1 MDTNR
6 QCMALKAS
14 AGSGKTFALSV
25 RFLALLFKGANPSEI
40 LTLTFTKKAT
50 AEMKERILDYLKIL
64 QKENLESKEKSHK
77 ENILKELEEK
87 YHLDPS
93 LVQNSAQKIYQ
104 RFLNAEIRISTID
117 AFFQSILRKFC
128 WFVGL
133 SANFEVN
140 EDTEAHQQQLDERF
154 LSALN
159 SEQLEELSVF
169 ITQCLSHNSY
179 TSNSILKLLRSLRNK
194 LYLFDPNK
202 REPAFDEEGF
212 LEKPRNLNKQ
222 IQSTE
227 IASDSAKKAIKCD
240 DFRGFLNSSLTWLKK
255 KSEYNFF
262 KKLKNEIPTLESEC
276 EAIENDLKSYYEAR
290 ETALFKKFPKFIQLY
305 DKAISKI
312 QALDFDAIKDKVH
325 ALLSGYEEVPAEFF
339 YFRLDSKI
347 AHILIDEFQ
356 DTSLND
362 YKILA
367 PFIDEIKAGIGQ
379 AKWHRSVFFVGDV
392 KQSIYAFR
400 GGFSSLF
407 ESVSKDFYHDNLEF
421 NHRSSPLIIHYVNT
435 IFKKAYQNSS
445 TTYLEQKYPETSR
458 NKHATDGYVKVSL
471 VANERELLLEQI
483 SQEAKNLLEH
493 GKELLLEQI
502 LQEAKNLLEHGI
514 EPKDITILCATNKD
528 ALEIKNY
535 LQENLSEIRPSTE
548 SSAQLSQFVESKII
562 KNALEYALAEE
573 EYKPF
578 YKHSVLK
585 LAGYLH
591 DDAIALFG
599 FNPKKE
605 SVAGFV
611 WKVMELF
618 ELYTECAQICLELAL
633 GCEDADEFLEKLE
646 AKKIASFNSKGAQIM
661 TIHKSKGMQFPY
673 VIVCE
678 RLGKP
683 NNESD
688 KFLEEY
694 NGTELVCLYYRM
706 KNREVVDKDYARALE
721 KEKAAKDHEE
731 INAYYVAFTRAELG
745 LVVVAKDKDQKKDKK
760 KDKEESKNKGM
771 HEKLDLKPLEEGE
784 IAPVI
789 ASKKEPSNASVLIKP
804 HAYGEQVQEIE
815 EEPDSDYEKNND
827 QEAIN
832 FGIALHKGLEYQYAY
847 RIPKKSVL
855 EYLNYHYGFYGLDHQ
870 ALEESLELF
879 ENDAEIQALFKNLAL
894 KGEVAFL
901 SRGVV
906 SRIDVLLWDKGQN
919 LYVLDYKSSQNYQQS
934 HKAQVSHYAEFL
946 QTQAPHF
953 KIQAGI
959 IYAHKRLLE
968 KLWV

>member
-1 MDTNR
+1 MDTKR

-64 QKENLESKEKSHK
+64 QKENLEDEKEKEKSQ
-77 ENILKELEEK
+77 NILKELEEK
-87 YHLDPS
+87 YRLDPS
-93 LVQNSAQKIYQ
+93 FVQNSAPKIYQ

-140 EDTEAHQQQLDERF
+140 EDTKAHQQQFNESF
-154 LSALN
+154 LSVLN
-159 SEQLEELSVF
+159 GEQLEELSIF
-169 ITQCLSHNSY
+169 IAQCLSYDSY
-179 TSNSILKLLRSLRNK
+179 TSDSILERLRFLKNK
-194 LYLFDPNK
+194 LYLFDPDK
-202 REPAFDEEGF
+202 KELAFDEEGF
-212 LEKPRNLNKQ
+212 LEKLRSLNKQ
-222 IQSTE
+222 IQSIET
-227 IASDSAKKAIKCD
+227 ASNEAKKAIKCD

-255 KSEYNFF
+255 KGEYRDF
-262 KKLKNEIPTLESEC
+262 KKLKDEIPTLESEC
-276 EAIENDLKSYYEAR
+276 EEIENDLKRYYEAK
-290 ETALFKKFPKFIQLY
+290 ETAIFKKFPKFIQLY
-305 DKAISKI
+305 DNATSKI

-325 ALLSGYEEVPAEFF
+325 ALLKGYEEVPAEFF
-339 YFRLDSKI
+339 YFRLDSRI

-379 AKWHRSVFFVGDV
+379 AEWNRSVFFVGDV

-400 GGFSSLF
+400 GSFSSLF
-407 ESVSKDFYHDNLEF
+407 ESVSKDFYHDNLQF
-421 NHRSSPLIIHYVNT
+421 NHRSSPLIINYVNT
-435 IFKKAYQNSS
+435 IFKKAYQNSP
-445 TTYLEQKYPETSR
+445 TAYLEQKYPKASQ

-471 VANERELLLEQI
+471 VADER
-483 SQEAKNLLEH
+483 
-493 GKELLLEQI
+493 ELLLEQI
-502 LQEAKNLLEHGI
+502 LQEAKNLLEHRI
-514 EPKDITILCATNKD
+514 EPKDITILCTTNDD
-528 ALEIKNY
+528 ALGIKNY
-535 LQENLSEIRPSTE
+535 LQENLSAIRPSTE
-548 SSAQLSQFVESKII
+548 SSAKLSQFVESKII
-562 KNALEYALAEE
+562 KNALKYALAEE
-573 EYKPF
+573 PYKPF

-591 DDAIALFG
+591 DDAIALPG

-618 ELYTECAQICLELAL
+618 ELYGECAQICLELAV
-633 GCEDADEFLEKLE
+633 GCEDANEFLEKLE
-646 AKKIASFNSKGAQIM
+646 AKKIASFNAKGAQIM
-661 TIHKSKGMQFPY
+661 TIHASKGMQFPY

-683 NNESD
+683 RSNNSNQ
-688 KFLEEY
+688 FLEEY
-694 NGTELVCLYYRM
+694 NGAELLRLYYRM
-706 KNREVVDKDYARALE
+706 KNREVVDKDYARALD

-731 INAYYVAFTRAELG
+731 TNVYYVAFTRAELG
-745 LVVVAKDKDQKKDKK
+745 LIVVAKDKGQKKDQK
-760 KDKEESKNKGM
+760 ESKNKGM
-771 HEKLDLKPLEEGE
+771 REKLDLVPLEEGE

-789 ASKKEPSNASVLIKP
+789 SPQKEPLIASVVIKP
-804 HAYGEQVQEIE
+804 HAYGDQVREIE

-847 RIPKKSVL
+847 NIPKKSVL
-855 EYLNYHYGFYGLDHQ
+855 EYLNYHHGFYGLDHQ

-879 ENDAEIQALFKNLAL
+879 ENDVEIQALFKNLAL
-894 KGEVAFL
+894 KGEAAFL
-901 SRGVV
+901 FEGVV

-934 HKAQVSHYAEFL
+934 HKVQVSHYAAFL

>member
-1 MDTNR
+1 MDTKR

-64 QKENLESKEKSHK
+64 QKENLESEKEKSQ
-77 ENILKELEEK
+77 NILKELEEK

-93 LVQNSAQKIYQ
+93 LVRNSAQKIYQ
-104 RFLNAEIRISTID
+104 RFLNAEVRISTID

-140 EDTEAHQQQLDERF
+140 EDTEAHQRQLNESF

-159 SEQLEELSVF
+159 SEQLEELSAF
-169 ITQCLSHNSY
+169 IVQCLSYESY
-179 TSNSILKLLRSLRNK
+179 TSDSILERLRFLKNK

-202 REPAFDEEGF
+202 KEPAFDEKGF
-212 LEKPRNLNKQ
+212 LEKLRSLNNQ
-222 IQSTE
+222 IQSIE
-227 IASDSAKKAIKCD
+227 IASDRAKTAIKCD
-240 DFRGFLNSSLTWLKK
+240 DFRGFLNSSLTWLEK
-255 KSEYNFF
+255 KSEYQSF
-262 KKLKNEIPTLESEC
+262 KKLKSEIPTLESEC
-276 EAIENDLKSYYEAR
+276 EEIENDLKRYYEAK
-290 ETALFKKFPKFIQLY
+290 ETAIFKKFPKFIQLY
-305 DKAISKI
+305 DNATSKI

-325 ALLSGYEEVPAEFF
+325 VLLNGYEEMPAEFF

-400 GGFSSLF
+400 GSFSSLF
-407 ESVSKDFYHDNLEF
+407 ESVSKDFYHDNLQF
-421 NHRSSPLIIHYVNT
+421 NHRSAPLIINYVNT
-435 IFKKAYQNSS
+435 IFKKAYQNSP
-445 TTYLEQKYPETSR
+445 TAYLEQKYPKASN
-458 NKHATDGYVKVSL
+458 NKHVTEGYVKVSL
-471 VANERELLLEQI
+471 VADDRELLLNQV
-483 SQEAKNLLEH
+483 
-493 GKELLLEQI
+493 
-502 LQEAKNLLEHGI
+502 LQEAKNLLDHRI
-514 EPKDITILCATNKD
+514 DPKDITILCATNKD

-535 LQENLSEIRPSTE
+535 LQEYLSAIRPSTE
-548 SSAQLSQFVESKII
+548 SSAKLSQLVESKII

-573 EYKPF
+573 PYKPF

-591 DDAIALFG
+591 DDVIALPG

-605 SVAGFV
+605 SVASFV
-611 WKVMELF
+611 WKIMEQFKLC
-618 ELYTECAQICLELAL
+618 EEPAQSCLELAV
-633 GCEDADEFLEKLE
+633 GCEDADGFLEKLE
-646 AKKIASFNSKGAQIM
+646 AKEIASFNPKGAQIM

-678 RLGKP
+678 RLGNP
-683 NNESD
+683 NSSHANQL
-688 KFLEEY
+688 LEEY
-694 NGTELVCLYYRM
+694 DGTELARLYYRM
-706 KNREVVDKDYARALE
+706 KNREVVDKDYARALD
-721 KEKAAKDHEE
+721 KEEAAKDHEE
-731 INAYYVAFTRAELG
+731 INVYYVAFTRAELG
-745 LVVVAKDKDQKKDKK
+745 LIVVAKDKKESKK
-760 KDKEESKNKGM
+760 ESKNKKM
-771 HEKLDLKPLEEGE
+771 HEQLELAPLEEGE
-784 IAPVI
+784 IMPVI
-789 ASKKEPSNASVLIKP
+789 SPQKEPLMTSVVIKP

-847 RIPKKSVL
+847 NIPKQSVL
-855 EYLNYHYGFYGLDHQ
+855 EYLNYHYGFYGLDYQ

-879 ENDAEIQALFKNLAL
+879 ENDAGIQALFKNHAL
-894 KGEVAFL
+894 KGEAAFL
-901 SRGVV
+901 FQGVV
-906 SRIDVLLWDKGQN
+906 SRIDVLLWDRGQN

-946 QTQAPHF
+946 RTQAPHF

>member
-1 MDTNR
+1 MDTKR

-64 QKENLESKEKSHK
+64 QKENLEDEKEREKSQ
-77 ENILKELEEK
+77 NILKELEEK
-87 YHLDPS
+87 YRLNPS
-93 LVQNSAQKIYQ
+93 FVQNRAQEIYQ

-140 EDTEAHQQQLDERF
+140 EDTKAHQQQLNESF
-154 LSALN
+154 LSALDN
-159 SEQLEELSVF
+159 KQLEELSVF
-169 ITQCLSHNSY
+169 IAQCLSYDSY
-179 TSNSILKLLRSLRNK
+179 TSDSILERLRFLKNK

-202 REPAFDEEGF
+202 KDPVFDEKDF
-212 LEKPRNLNKQ
+212 LEKLRSLNQQ
-222 IQSTE
+222 IQNIET
-227 IASDSAKKAIKCD
+227 ASNEAKKAIKCD
-240 DFRGFLNSSLTWLKK
+240 DFRRFLNSSLTWLEK
-255 KSEYNFF
+255 KSEYRYF
-262 KKLKNEIPTLESEC
+262 KKFKDEIPTLESEC
-276 EAIENDLKSYYEAR
+276 EEIENDLKRYYEAR
-290 ETALFKKFPKFIQLY
+290 ESALFKKFPKFIQLY
-305 DKAISKI
+305 DKATSKI

-325 ALLSGYEEVPAEFF
+325 ALLNGYEEMPAEFF

-347 AHILIDEFQ
+347 VHILIDEFQ

-392 KQSIYAFR
+392 KQSIYGFR
-400 GGFSSLF
+400 GSFSSLF

-421 NHRSSPLIIHYVNT
+421 NHRSSPLIINYVNT
-435 IFKKAYQNSS
+435 IFKKAYQNSP
-445 TTYLEQKYPETSR
+445 TAYLEQKYPKASS
-458 NKHATDGYVKVSL
+458 NNHARDGYVKVSL
-471 VANERELLLEQI
+471 VADER
-483 SQEAKNLLEH
+483 
-493 GKELLLEQI
+493 ELLLEQI
-502 LQEAKNLLEHGI
+502 LQEAKNLLEHRI
-514 EPKDITILCATNKD
+514 EPKDITILCTRNED

-535 LQENLSEIRPSTE
+535 LQENLSEICPSTE
-548 SSAQLSQFVESKII
+548 SSAKLSQFVESKII

-573 EYKPF
+573 PYKPF

-591 DDAIALFG
+591 DDVIALVG

-618 ELYTECAQICLELAL
+618 ELYTECAQICLELAV
-633 GCEDADEFLEKLE
+633 GCEDANEFLEKLE
-646 AKKIASFNSKGAQIM
+646 AKEIASFKAEGAQIM

-683 NNESD
+683 KTNNSNQ
-688 KFLEEY
+688 FLEEY
-694 NGTELVCLYYRM
+694 SGTELTRLYYRM
-706 KNREVVDKDYARALE
+706 KNREVVDKDYARALDRE
-721 KEKAAKDHEE
+721 EAAKDHEE
-731 INAYYVAFTRAELG
+731 TNVYYVAFTRAELG
-745 LVVVAKDKDQKKDKK
+745 LIVVAKDK
-760 KDKEESKNKGM
+760 KGM
-771 HEKLDLKPLEEGE
+771 REKLDLAPLEEGE

-789 ASKKEPSNASVLIKP
+789 SSQKEPLIKSVVIKP

-815 EEPDSDYEKNND
+815 EEPSDYEKNND
-827 QEAIN
+827 QEAIH

-855 EYLNYHYGFYGLDHQ
+855 EYLNYHHGFYGLDYQ

-879 ENDAEIQALFKNLAL
+879 ENDAKIQALFKNLAL
-894 KGEVAFL
+894 RGEVAFL
-901 SRGVV
+901 FEGVV

-934 HKAQVSHYAEFL
+934 HKAQVSHYAAFL

>member
-1 MDTNR
+1 MDTKR

-64 QKENLESKEKSHK
+64 QQENLENEKEKEKSQ
-77 ENILKELEEK
+77 NILKELEEK

-93 LVQNSAQKIYQ
+93 LVRNSAPKIYQ

-133 SANFEVN
+133 SASFEVN
-140 EDTEAHQQQLDERF
+140 EDTKAHQQQLNESF

-159 SEQLEELSVF
+159 GGQLEELSVF
-169 ITQCLSHNSY
+169 ITQYLSYDNY
-179 TSNSILKLLRSLRNK
+179 TSDSILERLRFLKNK
-194 LYLFDPNK
+194 LYLFDSNEK
-202 REPAFDEEGF
+202 EPAFDEEGF
-212 LEKPRNLNKQ
+212 LEKLRSLNQQ
-222 IQSTE
+222 IQSIET
-227 IASDSAKKAIKCD
+227 ASDRAKIAIKCD
-240 DFRGFLNSSLTWLKK
+240 DFRGFLNSSLTWLEK
-255 KSEYNFF
+255 KSEYIYF

-276 EAIENDLKSYYEAR
+276 EEIENDLRRYYEAK
-290 ETALFKKFPKFIQLY
+290 EIALFKKFPKFIQLY
-305 DKAISKI
+305 DKATSKI

-325 ALLSGYEEVPAEFF
+325 ALLKGYEEVPAEFF
-339 YFRLDSKI
+339 YFRLDSRI

-379 AKWHRSVFFVGDV
+379 AKWNRSVFFVGDA

-400 GGFSSLF
+400 GSFSSLF
-407 ESVSKDFYHDNLEF
+407 ESVSKDFYHDNLQF
-421 NHRSSPLIIHYVNT
+421 NHRSSPLIINYVNT
-435 IFKKAYQNSS
+435 IFKKAYQNSP
-445 TTYLEQKYPETSR
+445 TAYLDQKYPKASQ

-483 SQEAKNLLEH
+483 
-493 GKELLLEQI
+493 
-502 LQEAKNLLEHGI
+502 LQEAKNLLEHRI

-535 LQENLSEIRPSTE
+535 LQENLSAIRPSTE
-548 SSAQLSQFVESKII
+548 SSANLSQFVESKII
-562 KNALEYALAEE
+562 KNALKYALAEE
-573 EYKPF
+573 PYKPF

-591 DDAIALFG
+591 DDAIALAG

-605 SVAGFV
+605 SVADFV

-618 ELYTECAQICLELAL
+618 ELYGEHAQICLELAV
-633 GCEDADEFLEKLE
+633 GCEDADGFLEKLE
-646 AKKIASFNSKGAQIM
+646 AKKIASFNAKGAQIM
-661 TIHKSKGMQFPY
+661 TIHGSKGMQFPY

-683 NNESD
+683 RSNNSNQ
-688 KFLEEY
+688 FLEEY
-694 NGTELVCLYYRM
+694 DGAELLRLYYRM
-706 KNREVVDKDYARALE
+706 KNREVVDKDYARALD
-721 KEKAAKDHEE
+721 KEKAAKENEE
-731 INAYYVAFTRAELG
+731 TNVYYVAFTRAELG
-745 LVVVAKDKDQKKDKK
+745 LIVVAKDKGQKKDQ
-760 KDKEESKNKGM
+760 KESESKGM
-771 HEKLDLKPLEEGE
+771 REKLDLAPLEEGK

-789 ASKKEPSNASVLIKP
+789 SSQKEPLIASVVIKP

-847 RIPKKSVL
+847 NIPKKSVL
-855 EYLNYHYGFYGLDHQ
+855 EYLNYHHGFYGLDYQ

-879 ENDAEIQALFKNLAL
+879 ENDTEIQTLFKNYFLR
-894 KGEVAFL
+894 GEAAFL
-901 SRGVV
+901 FEGVV
-906 SRIDVLLWDKGQN
+906 SRIDVLLWDRGQN

-946 QTQAPHF
+946 KTQAPHF

>member
-1 MDTNR
+1 MDTKR

-64 QKENLESKEKSHK
+64 QKENLEDEKEKEKSQ
-77 ENILKELEEK
+77 NILKELEEK
-87 YHLDPS
+87 YRLNPS

-140 EDTEAHQQQLDERF
+140 EDTKAYQQQLNESF

-159 SEQLEELSVF
+159 NKQLEELSVF
-169 ITQCLSHNSY
+169 IAQCLSYDSY
-179 TSNSILKLLRSLRNK
+179 TSDSILEWLRFLKNK

-202 REPAFDEEGF
+202 KEPAFNEEGF
-212 LEKPRNLNKQ
+212 LEKLRSLNQQ
-222 IQSTE
+222 IQSVET
-227 IASDSAKKAIKCD
+227 ASNEAKKAIKCD
-240 DFRGFLNSSLTWLKK
+240 DFRGFLNSSLTWLEK
-255 KSEYNFF
+255 KSEYRYF
-262 KKLKNEIPTLESEC
+262 KKFKDEIPTLESEC
-276 EAIENDLKSYYEAR
+276 EEIENDLKRYYEAR
-290 ETALFKKFPKFIQLY
+290 ESALFKKFPKFIQLY
-305 DKAISKI
+305 DKATSKI

-325 ALLSGYEEVPAEFF
+325 ALLNGYEEMPAEFF

-347 AHILIDEFQ
+347 VHILIDEFQ

-392 KQSIYAFR
+392 KQSIYGFR
-400 GGFSSLF
+400 GSFSSLF

-421 NHRSSPLIIHYVNT
+421 NHRSSPLIINYVNT
-435 IFKKAYQNSS
+435 IFKKAYQNSP
-445 TTYLEQKYPETSR
+445 TAYWEQKYPKASS
-458 NKHATDGYVKVSL
+458 NKHARDGYVKVSL
-471 VANERELLLEQI
+471 VADGR
-483 SQEAKNLLEH
+483 
-493 GKELLLEQI
+493 ELLLEQI
-502 LQEAKNLLEHGI
+502 LQEAKNLLEHRI
-514 EPKDITILCATNKD
+514 DPKDITLLCATNDD

-535 LQENLSEIRPSTE
+535 LQKNLSAIRPSTE
-548 SSAQLSQFVESKII
+548 SSAKLSQFVESKII

-573 EYKPF
+573 PYKPF

-591 DDAIALFG
+591 DDAIALAG

-618 ELYTECAQICLELAL
+618 ELYGECAQICLELAV
-633 GCEDADEFLEKLE
+633 GCEDANEFLEKLE
-646 AKKIASFNSKGAQIM
+646 AKEIASFKAEGAQVM

-683 NNESD
+683 KTNNSNQ
-688 KFLEEY
+688 FLEEY
-694 NGTELVCLYYRM
+694 SGTELMRLYYRM
-706 KNREVVDKDYARALE
+706 KNREVVDKDYARVLN
-721 KEKAAKDHEE
+721 KEEAAKNHEE
-731 INAYYVAFTRAELG
+731 TNVYYVAFTRAELG
-745 LVVVAKDKDQKKDKK
+745 LIVVAKDK
-760 KDKEESKNKGM
+760 KGM
-771 HEKLDLKPLEEGE
+771 REKLDLLPLEEGI

-789 ASKKEPSNASVLIKP
+789 SSQKEPLIKSVVIKP

-815 EEPDSDYEKNND
+815 EEPSDYEKNND

-847 RIPKKSVL
+847 NIPKKSVL
-855 EYLNYHYGFYGLDHQ
+855 EYLNYHHGFYGLDYQ

-879 ENDAEIQALFKNLAL
+879 ENDAKIQDLFKNLAL

-901 SRGVV
+901 FEGVV

-934 HKAQVSHYAEFL
+934 HKAQVSHYAAFL

>member
-1 MDTNR
+1 MDTKR

-64 QKENLESKEKSHK
+64 QKENLESEKEKSQ
-77 ENILKELEEK
+77 NILKELEEK
-87 YHLDPS
+87 YRLNPS
-93 LVQNSAQKIYQ
+93 LVRNSAQKIYQ

-140 EDTEAHQQQLDERF
+140 EDTKAHQQQLNASF
-154 LSALN
+154 LSTLN
-159 SEQLEELSVF
+159 NKQLEELSVF
-169 ITQCLSHNSY
+169 ITQCLSHDNY
-179 TSNSILKLLRSLRNK
+179 TSDSILERLRFLKNK

-202 REPAFDEEGF
+202 KEPAFDEEGF
-212 LEKPRNLNKQ
+212 LEKLRSLNKQ
-222 IQSTE
+222 IQSIE
-227 IASDSAKKAIKCD
+227 IASDRAKTAIKCD
-240 DFRGFLNSSLTWLKK
+240 SFRGFLNSSLTWLEK
-255 KSEYNFF
+255 KSEYIYF
-262 KKLKNEIPTLESEC
+262 KKLKDEIPTLESEC
-276 EAIENDLKSYYEAR
+276 EEIENDLKRYYEAR
-290 ETALFKKFPKFIQLY
+290 ESALFKKFPKFIQLY
-305 DKAISKI
+305 DKATSKI
-312 QALDFDAIKDKVH
+312 QALDFDAVKDKVH
-325 ALLSGYEEVPAEFF
+325 ALLNGYEEMPAEFF

-392 KQSIYAFR
+392 KQSIYGFR
-400 GGFSSLF
+400 GSFSSLF
-407 ESVSKDFYHDNLEF
+407 ESVSKDFYHDSLQF
-421 NHRSSPLIIHYVNT
+421 NHRSSPLIINYVNT
-435 IFKKAYQNSS
+435 IFKKAYQNSP
-445 TTYLEQKYPETSR
+445 TAYLEQKYPKASS
-458 NKHATDGYVKVSL
+458 NKHARDGYVKVSL
-471 VANERELLLEQI
+471 VADGRELLL
-483 SQEAKNLLEH
+483 K
-493 GKELLLEQI
+493 QI
-502 LQEAKNLLEHGI
+502 LQEAKNLLEHRI
-514 EPKDITILCATNKD
+514 EPKDITILCATNDD

-535 LQENLSEIRPSTE
+535 LQENLSAIRPSTE
-548 SSAQLSQFVESKII
+548 SSAKLSQFVESKII

-573 EYKPF
+573 PYKSF

-591 DDAIALFG
+591 DDAIALAG

-618 ELYTECAQICLELAL
+618 ELYGECAQICLELAV
-633 GCEDADEFLEKLE
+633 GCEDANEFLEKLE
-646 AKKIASFNSKGAQIM
+646 AKEIASFNAKGAQIM

-683 NNESD
+683 KSNNSNQ
-688 KFLEEY
+688 FLEEY
-694 NGTELVCLYYRM
+694 DGTELLRLYYRM
-706 KNREVVDKDYARALE
+706 KNREVVDKDYARALD
-721 KEKAAKDHEE
+721 KEEAAKDHEE
-731 INAYYVAFTRAELG
+731 TNVYYVAFTRAELG
-745 LVVVAKDKDQKKDKK
+745 LIVVAKDKDQKKDRK
-760 KDKEESKNKGM
+760 ESKNKGM
-771 HEKLDLKPLEEGE
+771 REKLDLLPLEEGE

-789 ASKKEPSNASVLIKP
+789 SSQKEPSIPSVLIKS

-815 EEPDSDYEKNND
+815 EEPSDYEKNND

-847 RIPKKSVL
+847 NIPKKSVL
-855 EYLNYHYGFYGLDHQ
+855 EYLNYHHGFYGLDYQ

-879 ENDAEIQALFKNLAL
+879 ENDAKIQALFKNLAL
-894 KGEVAFL
+894 RGEVAFL
-901 SRGVV
+901 FEGVV

-934 HKAQVSHYAEFL
+934 HKAQVSHYAAFL

>member
-1 MDTNR
+1 MDTKR

-25 RFLALLFKGANPSEI
+25 RFLALLFNGANPSEI

-64 QKENLESKEKSHK
+64 QKENLEDEKEKEKSQ
-77 ENILKELEEK
+77 NILKELEEK
-87 YHLDPS
+87 YRLDPS
-93 LVQNSAQKIYQ
+93 FVQNSAQKIYQ

-140 EDTEAHQQQLDERF
+140 EDTKAHQQQLNASF

-159 SEQLEELSVF
+159 NEQLEELSVF
-169 ITQCLSHNSY
+169 ITQCLSHDNY
-179 TSNSILKLLRSLRNK
+179 TSDSILERLRFLKNK

-202 REPAFDEEGF
+202 KEPVFDEEGF
-212 LEKPRNLNKQ
+212 LEKLRSLNQQ

-227 IASDSAKKAIKCD
+227 TASDTAKTAIKCD
-240 DFRGFLNSSLTWLKK
+240 DFRGFLNSSLTWLEK
-255 KSEYNFF
+255 KSEYRYF
-262 KKLKNEIPTLESEC
+262 KKFKDEIPTLESEC
-276 EAIENDLKSYYEAR
+276 EEIENDLKRYYEAK
-290 ETALFKKFPKFIQLY
+290 ESALFKKFPKFIQLY
-305 DKAISKI
+305 DKATSKI

-325 ALLSGYEEVPAEFF
+325 VLLNSYEEMPAEFF
-339 YFRLDSKI
+339 YFRLDSRI

-392 KQSIYAFR
+392 KQSIYGFR
-400 GGFSSLF
+400 GSFSSLF

-421 NHRSSPLIIHYVNT
+421 NHRSSPLIINYVNT
-435 IFKKAYQNSS
+435 IFKKAYQNSP
-445 TTYLEQKYPETSR
+445 TAYLEQKYPKASS
-458 NKHATDGYVKVSL
+458 NKHVKDGYVKVSL
-471 VANERELLLEQI
+471 VADE
-483 SQEAKNLLEH
+483 
-493 GKELLLEQI
+493 KELLLEQI
-502 LQEAKNLLEHGI
+502 LKEAKNLLEHGI
-514 EPKDITILCATNKD
+514 DPKDITILCATNDD
-528 ALEIKNY
+528 ALKIKNY
-535 LQENLSEIRPSTE
+535 LQENLSTIHPSTE
-548 SSAQLSQFVESKII
+548 SSAKLSQFVESKII

-573 EYKPF
+573 PYKPF

-591 DDAIALFG
+591 DDAIALAG

-605 SVAGFV
+605 SVADFV

-618 ELYTECAQICLELAL
+618 ELYGECAQICLELAV
-633 GCEDADEFLEKLE
+633 GCEDANEFLEKLE
-646 AKKIASFNSKGAQIM
+646 AKEIASFNAKGAQIM

-683 NNESD
+683 KTNNSNQ
-688 KFLEEY
+688 FLEEY
-694 NGTELVCLYYRM
+694 SGTELVRLYYRM
-706 KNREVVDKDYARALE
+706 KNREVVDKDYARALD
-721 KEKAAKDHEE
+721 KEEAAKEHEE
-731 INAYYVAFTRAELG
+731 TNVYYVAFTRAELG
-745 LVVVAKDKDQKKDKK
+745 LIVVAKDK
-760 KDKEESKNKGM
+760 KGM
-771 HEKLDLKPLEEGE
+771 REKLDLFPLEEGE

-789 ASKKEPSNASVLIKP
+789 SSQKEPSIPSVLIKP

-815 EEPDSDYEKNND
+815 EEPSDYEKNND

-847 RIPKKSVL
+847 NIPKKSVL
-855 EYLNYHYGFYGLDHQ
+855 EYLNYHHGFYDLDYQ

-879 ENDAEIQALFKNLAL
+879 ENDAKIQALFKNLAL
-894 KGEVAFL
+894 RGEVAFL
-901 SRGVV
+901 FEGVV

-934 HKAQVSHYAEFL
+934 HKAQVSHYAAFL

>member
-1 MDTNR
+1 MDTKR

-64 QKENLESKEKSHK
+64 QKENLESGKEKSQ
-77 ENILKELEEK
+77 NILKELEEK

-93 LVQNSAQKIYQ
+93 LVRNSAQKIYQ
-104 RFLNAEIRISTID
+104 RFLNTEIRISTID

-140 EDTEAHQQQLDERF
+140 EDTKAYQTCLNEGF

-159 SEQLEELSVF
+159 NEQLEELSAF
-169 ITQCLSHNSY
+169 IVQCLSYESY
-179 TSNSILKLLRSLRNK
+179 TSDSILKRLRFLKNK

-202 REPAFDEEGF
+202 KEPAFDEEGF
-212 LEKPRNLNKQ
+212 LEKLRSLNEQ
-222 IQSTE
+222 IQSIET
-227 IASDSAKKAIKCD
+227 ASNEAKKAIKCD
-240 DFRGFLNSSLTWLKK
+240 SFRGFLNSSLTWLEK
-255 KSEYNFF
+255 KSEYQFF
-262 KKLKNEIPTLESEC
+262 KKLKSEIPTLESEC
-276 EAIENDLKSYYEAR
+276 EEIENDLKRYYEAK
-290 ETALFKKFPKFIQLY
+290 ETAIFKKFPKFIQLY
-305 DKAISKI
+305 DNATSKI

-325 ALLSGYEEVPAEFF
+325 VLLNGYEEMPAEFF

-400 GGFSSLF
+400 GSFSSLF

-421 NHRSSPLIIHYVNT
+421 NHRSAPLIINYVNT
-435 IFKKAYQNSS
+435 IFKKAYQNSP
-445 TTYLEQKYPETSR
+445 TAYLEQKYPKTSQ
-458 NKHATDGYVKVSL
+458 NKHVTEGYVKVSL
-471 VANERELLLEQI
+471 VADDRELLLNQV
-483 SQEAKNLLEH
+483 
-493 GKELLLEQI
+493 
-502 LQEAKNLLEHGI
+502 LQEAKNLLDHRI
-514 EPKDITILCATNKD
+514 DPKDITILCTTNKD

-535 LQENLSEIRPSTE
+535 LQERLSAIRPSTE
-548 SSAQLSQFVESKII
+548 SSARLSQLVESKII

-573 EYKPF
+573 PYKPF

-591 DDAIALFG
+591 DDVIALLG

-605 SVAGFV
+605 SVASFV
-611 WKVMELF
+611 WKIMEQF
-618 ELYTECAQICLELAL
+618 KLYGEPAQSCLELAI
-633 GCEDADEFLEKLE
+633 GCEDANEFLEKLE
-646 AKKIASFNSKGAQIM
+646 AKEIASFNPKGAQIM
-661 TIHKSKGMQFPY
+661 TIHGSKGMQFPY

-683 NNESD
+683 NSSHANQL
-688 KFLEEY
+688 LEEY
-694 NGTELVCLYYRM
+694 NGTELVRLYYRM
-706 KNREVVDKDYARALE
+706 KNREVVDKDYARALD
-721 KEKAAKDHEE
+721 KEEAAKDHEE
-731 INAYYVAFTRAELG
+731 INVYYVAFTRAELG
-745 LVVVAKDKDQKKDKK
+745 LIVVAKDKKESKK
-760 KDKEESKNKGM
+760 ESKNKKM
-771 HEKLDLKPLEEGE
+771 REQLDLAPLEEGE
-784 IAPVI
+784 IMPVI
-789 ASKKEPSNASVLIKP
+789 SPQKEPLIASVVIKP

-847 RIPKKSVL
+847 NIPKQSVL
-855 EYLNYHYGFYGLDHQ
+855 EYLNYHHGFYGLDYQ

-879 ENDAEIQALFKNLAL
+879 ENDAEIQALFKNHAL
-894 KGEVAFL
+894 KGEAAFL
-901 SRGVV
+901 FQGVV
-906 SRIDVLLWDKGQN
+906 SRIDVLLWDRGQN

-946 QTQAPHF
+946 RTQAPHF
-953 KIQAGI
+953 KIQVGI

>member
-1 MDTNR
+1 MDTKR

-64 QKENLESKEKSHK
+64 QKENLEDEKEKEKSQ
-77 ENILKELEEK
+77 NILKELEEK
-87 YHLDPS
+87 YRLNPD
-93 LVQNSAQKIYQ
+93 LVRNSAPKIYQ

-140 EDTEAHQQQLDERF
+140 EDTKVHQQQLNESF

-159 SEQLEELSVF
+159 GGQLEELSVF
-169 ITQCLSHNSY
+169 IAQCLSYDSY
-179 TSNSILKLLRSLRNK
+179 TSDSILERLRFLKNK
-194 LYLFDPNK
+194 LYLFDSNK
-202 REPAFDEEGF
+202 KELAFDEEGF
-212 LEKPRNLNKQ
+212 LEKLRSLNQQ
-222 IQSTE
+222 IQSIET
-227 IASDSAKKAIKCD
+227 ASDKAKTAIKCD
-240 DFRGFLNSSLTWLKK
+240 DFRGFLNSSLTWLEK
-255 KSEYNFF
+255 KSEYRDF

-276 EAIENDLKSYYEAR
+276 EEIENDLKRYYEAK
-290 ETALFKKFPKFIQLY
+290 ETAIFKKFPKFIQLY
-305 DKAISKI
+305 DNATSKI

-325 ALLSGYEEVPAEFF
+325 ALLNGYEEVPAEFF
-339 YFRLDSKI
+339 YFRLDSRI

-379 AKWHRSVFFVGDV
+379 AKWNRSVFFVGDV

-400 GGFSSLF
+400 GSFSSLF
-407 ESVSKDFYHDNLEF
+407 ESVSKDFYHDNLQF
-421 NHRSSPLIIHYVNT
+421 NHRSSPLIINYVNT
-435 IFKKAYQNSS
+435 IFKKAYQNSP
-445 TTYLEQKYPETSR
+445 TAYLDQKYPKTSQ

-471 VANERELLLEQI
+471 VADER
-483 SQEAKNLLEH
+483 
-493 GKELLLEQI
+493 GLLLEQI
-502 LQEAKNLLEHGI
+502 LQEAKNLLEHRI
-514 EPKDITILCATNKD
+514 EPKDITILCTTNDD

-535 LQENLSEIRPSTE
+535 LQENLSAIRPSTE
-548 SSAQLSQFVESKII
+548 SSANLSQFVESKII
-562 KNALEYALAEE
+562 KNALKYALAEE
-573 EYKPF
+573 PYKPF

-591 DDAIALFG
+591 DDAIALPG

-618 ELYTECAQICLELAL
+618 ELYGERAQICLELAV
-633 GCEDADEFLEKLE
+633 GCEDADGFLEKLE
-646 AKKIASFNSKGAQIM
+646 AKKIASFNLKGTQIM

-683 NNESD
+683 RSNNSNQ
-688 KFLEEY
+688 FLEEY
-694 NGTELVCLYYRM
+694 NGAELLRLYYRM
-706 KNREVVDKDYARALE
+706 KNREVVDKDYARALD
-721 KEKAAKDHEE
+721 KEEAAKDHEE
-731 INAYYVAFTRAELG
+731 TNVYYVAFTRAELG
-745 LVVVAKDKDQKKDKK
+745 LIVVAKDKDKKESKK
-760 KDKEESKNKGM
+760 ESKNKTM
-771 HEKLDLKPLEEGE
+771 REKLDLAPLEEGE
-784 IAPVI
+784 ITPVI
-789 ASKKEPSNASVLIKP
+789 SPQKEPLITSALIKP

-847 RIPKKSVL
+847 NIPKKSVL
-855 EYLNYHYGFYGLDHQ
+855 EYLNYHHGFYGLDHQ

-879 ENDAEIQALFKNLAL
+879 ENDIEIQALFKNLAL
-894 KGEVAFL
+894 KGEAAFL
-901 SRGVV
+901 FEGVV

-934 HKAQVSHYAEFL
+934 HKAQVSHYAAFL

>member
-1 MDTNR
+1 MDTKR

-64 QKENLESKEKSHK
+64 QKENLEDEKEKEKSQ
-77 ENILKELEEK
+77 NILKELEEK
-87 YHLDPS
+87 YRLDPS
-93 LVQNSAQKIYQ
+93 FVQNSAQKIYQ

-117 AFFQSILRKFC
+117 AFFQSILKKFC

-140 EDTEAHQQQLDERF
+140 EDTKAHQQRLNASF
-154 LSALN
+154 LSALDN
-159 SEQLEELSVF
+159 KQLEELSVF
-169 ITQCLSHNSY
+169 ITQCLSYDSY
-179 TSNSILKLLRSLRNK
+179 TSDSVLERLRFLKNK

-202 REPAFDEEGF
+202 KDPAFDEERF
-212 LEKPRNLNKQ
+212 LEKLRSLNQQ
-222 IQSTE
+222 IQNIET
-227 IASDSAKKAIKCD
+227 ASNEAKKAIKCD
-240 DFRGFLNSSLTWLKK
+240 DFRGFLNSSLTWLEK
-255 KSEYNFF
+255 KSEYRYF
-262 KKLKNEIPTLESEC
+262 KKFKDEIPTLESEC
-276 EAIENDLKSYYEAR
+276 EEIENDLKRYYEAR
-290 ETALFKKFPKFIQLY
+290 ESALFKKFPKFIQLY
-305 DKAISKI
+305 DKATSKI

-325 ALLSGYEEVPAEFF
+325 ALLNGYEEMPAEFF

-392 KQSIYAFR
+392 KQSIYGFR
-400 GGFSSLF
+400 GSFSSLF

-421 NHRSSPLIIHYVNT
+421 NHRSSPLIINYVNT
-435 IFKKAYQNSS
+435 IFKKAYQNSP
-445 TTYLEQKYPETSR
+445 TAYLEQKYPKASS
-458 NKHATDGYVKVSL
+458 NKHAKDGYVKVSL
-471 VANERELLLEQI
+471 VADERELLL
-483 SQEAKNLLEH
+483 K
-493 GKELLLEQI
+493 QI
-502 LQEAKNLLEHGI
+502 LQEAKNLLEHHI
-514 EPKDITILCATNKD
+514 EPKDITLLCATNDD

-535 LQENLSEIRPSTE
+535 LQERLSAIRPSTE
-548 SSAQLSQFVESKII
+548 SSAKLSQFVESKII
-562 KNALEYALAEE
+562 KNALKYALAEE
-573 EYKPF
+573 PYKPF

-591 DDAIALFG
+591 DDAIALPS

-611 WKVMELF
+611 WKVMEWF
-618 ELYTECAQICLELAL
+618 ELYGECAQICLELAV
-633 GCEDADEFLEKLE
+633 GCEDADGFLEKLE
-646 AKKIASFNSKGAQIM
+646 AKKIASFNAKGAQIM
-661 TIHKSKGMQFPY
+661 TIHASKGMQFPY

-683 NNESD
+683 KSNNSNQ
-688 KFLEEY
+688 FLEEY
-694 NGTELVCLYYRM
+694 NGTELLRLYYRM
-706 KNREVVDKDYARALE
+706 KNREVVDKDYARALDE
-721 KEKAAKDHEE
+721 EEAAKDLEE
-731 INAYYVAFTRAELG
+731 TNVYYVAFTRAELG
-745 LVVVAKDKDQKKDKK
+745 LIVVAKDKDQKKDKK
-760 KDKEESKNKGM
+760 ESKNKGM
-771 HEKLDLKPLEEGE
+771 REKLDLAPLEEGE

-789 ASKKEPSNASVLIKP
+789 SSQKEPSSASVLIKP

-815 EEPDSDYEKNND
+815 EEPSDYEKNND

-847 RIPKKSVL
+847 NIPKKSVL
-855 EYLNYHYGFYGLDHQ
+855 EYLNYHHGFYGLDYQ

-879 ENDAEIQALFKNLAL
+879 ENDAEIQALFKNLAIR
-894 KGEVAFL
+894 GEVAFL
-901 SRGVV
+901 FEGVV
-906 SRIDVLLWDKGQN
+906 SRMDVLLWDKGQN

-934 HKAQVSHYAEFL
+934 HKAQVSHYAAFL

>member
-1 MDTNR
+1 MDTKR

-64 QKENLESKEKSHK
+64 QKENLEDEKEKEKSQ
-77 ENILKELEEK
+77 NILKELEEK
-87 YHLDPS
+87 YRLNPD
-93 LVQNSAQKIYQ
+93 LVRNSAPKIYH

-140 EDTEAHQQQLDERF
+140 EDTKAHQQQLNESF

-159 SEQLEELSVF
+159 GEQLEELSVF
-169 ITQCLSHNSY
+169 IAQCLSHNSY
-179 TSNSILKLLRSLRNK
+179 TSDSILERLRFLKNK
-194 LYLFDPNK
+194 LYLFDLNK
-202 REPAFDEEGF
+202 KELAFDEEGF
-212 LEKPRNLNKQ
+212 LEKLRSLNQQ
-222 IQSTE
+222 IQSIET
-227 IASDSAKKAIKCD
+227 ASDRAKTAIKCD
-240 DFRGFLNSSLTWLKK
+240 DFRGFLNSSLTWLEK
-255 KSEYNFF
+255 KSEYRDF

-276 EAIENDLKSYYEAR
+276 EEIENDLKRYYEAK
-290 ETALFKKFPKFIQLY
+290 EIALFKKFPKFIQLY
-305 DKAISKI
+305 DKATSKI

-325 ALLSGYEEVPAEFF
+325 ALLKGYEEVPAEFF
-339 YFRLDSKI
+339 YFRLDSRI

-379 AKWHRSVFFVGDV
+379 AKWQRSVFFVGDV

-400 GGFSSLF
+400 GSFSSLF
-407 ESVSKDFYHDNLEF
+407 ESVAKDFYHDNLPF
-421 NHRSSPLIIHYVNT
+421 NHRSSPLIINYVNT
-435 IFKKAYQNSS
+435 IFKKAYQNSP
-445 TTYLEQKYPETSR
+445 TAYLEQKYPKASS
-458 NKHATDGYVKVSL
+458 NKHARDGYVKVSL

-483 SQEAKNLLEH
+483 
-493 GKELLLEQI
+493 
-502 LQEAKNLLEHGI
+502 LQEAKNLLEHRI
-514 EPKDITILCATNKD
+514 EPKDITILCATNDD

-535 LQENLSEIRPSTE
+535 LQENLSTIRPSTE
-548 SSAQLSQFVESKII
+548 SSANLSQFVESKII
-562 KNALEYALAEE
+562 KNALKYALAEE
-573 EYKPF
+573 PYKPF

-591 DDAIALFG
+591 DDAIALPG

-611 WKVMELF
+611 WKVMERF
-618 ELYTECAQICLELAL
+618 ELYGEHAQTCLELAV
-633 GCEDADEFLEKLE
+633 GCEDADGFLEKLE
-646 AKKIASFNSKGAQIM
+646 AKKIASFNLKGAQIM
-661 TIHKSKGMQFPY
+661 TIHASKGMQFPY

-683 NNESD
+683 KSNNSNQ
-688 KFLEEY
+688 FLEEY
-694 NGTELVCLYYRM
+694 NGAELLRLYYRM
-706 KNREVVDKDYARALE
+706 KNREVVDKDYARALD

-731 INAYYVAFTRAELG
+731 TNVYYVAFTRAELG
-745 LVVVAKDKDQKKDKK
+745 LVVVAKDKGQKKDQK
-760 KDKEESKNKGM
+760 ESKNKGM
-771 HEKLDLKPLEEGE
+771 REKLDLAPLEEGT

-789 ASKKEPSNASVLIKP
+789 SSQKEPLIASVVIKP

-815 EEPDSDYEKNND
+815 EEPSDYEKNND

-847 RIPKKSVL
+847 NIPKKSVL
-855 EYLNYHYGFYGLDHQ
+855 EYLNYHHGFYGLDHQ

-894 KGEVAFL
+894 KGEAAFL
-901 SRGVV
+901 FEGVV

-934 HKAQVSHYAEFL
+934 HKAQVSHYAAFL

>member
-1 MDTNR
+1 MDTKR

-64 QKENLESKEKSHK
+64 QKENLENEKEKSQ
-77 ENILKELEEK
+77 NILKELEEK
-87 YHLDPS
+87 YHLNPD
-93 LVQNSAQKIYQ
+93 LVRNSAPKIYQ

-140 EDTEAHQQQLDERF
+140 EDTKAHQQQLNASF

-159 SEQLEELSVF
+159 NEQLEELSVF
-169 ITQCLSHNSY
+169 IAQCLSYDSY
-179 TSNSILKLLRSLRNK
+179 TSDSILERLRFLKNK

-202 REPAFDEEGF
+202 KDPVFDEEGF
-212 LEKPRNLNKQ
+212 LEKLRNLNRQ
-222 IQSTE
+222 IQSVET
-227 IASDSAKKAIKCD
+227 ASDTAKKAIKCD
-240 DFRGFLNSSLTWLKK
+240 DFRGFLNSSLTWLEK
-255 KSEYNFF
+255 KSEYRYF
-262 KKLKNEIPTLESEC
+262 KKFKDEIPTLESEC
-276 EAIENDLKSYYEAR
+276 EEIENDLKRYYEAK
-290 ETALFKKFPKFIQLY
+290 ESALFKKFPKFIQLY
-305 DKAISKI
+305 DKATSKI

-325 ALLSGYEEVPAEFF
+325 ALLNGYEEMPAEFF

-392 KQSIYAFR
+392 KQSIYGFR
-400 GGFSSLF
+400 GSFSSLF

-421 NHRSSPLIIHYVNT
+421 NHRSSPLIINYVNT
-435 IFKKAYQNSS
+435 IFKKAYQNSP
-445 TTYLEQKYPETSR
+445 TAYLEQKYPKASS
-458 NKHATDGYVKVSL
+458 NKHARDGYVKVSL
-471 VANERELLLEQI
+471 VADERELLLEQI
-483 SQEAKNLLEH
+483 LKEAKNLLEH
-493 GKELLLEQI
+493 RI
-502 LQEAKNLLEHGI
+502 D
-514 EPKDITILCATNKD
+514 PKDITILCATNDD

-535 LQENLSEIRPSTE
+535 LQKNLSAIRPSTE
-548 SSAQLSQFVESKII
+548 SSAKLSQFVESKII
-562 KNALEYALAEE
+562 KNALKYALAEE
-573 EYKPF
+573 PYKPF

-591 DDAIALFG
+591 DDAIALAG

-611 WKVMELF
+611 WKVMEWF
-618 ELYTECAQICLELAL
+618 ELYGECAQICLELAV
-633 GCEDADEFLEKLE
+633 GCEDANEFLEKLE
-646 AKKIASFNSKGAQIM
+646 AKEIASFKIEGAQIM

-683 NNESD
+683 KTNNSNQ
-688 KFLEEY
+688 FLEEY
-694 NGTELVCLYYRM
+694 SGTELTRLYYRM
-706 KNREVVDKDYARALE
+706 KNREVVDKDYARALD
-721 KEKAAKDHEE
+721 KEEAAKDHEE
-731 INAYYVAFTRAELG
+731 TNVYYVAFTRAELG
-745 LVVVAKDKDQKKDKK
+745 LVVVAKDK
-760 KDKEESKNKGM
+760 KGM
-771 HEKLDLKPLEEGE
+771 REKLDLAPLEEGE

-789 ASKKEPSNASVLIKP
+789 SSQKEPLIPSVVIKP

-815 EEPDSDYEKNND
+815 EEPSDYEKNND

-847 RIPKKSVL
+847 NIPKKSVL
-855 EYLNYHYGFYGLDHQ
+855 EYLNYHHGFYGLDYQ

-879 ENDAEIQALFKNLAL
+879 ENDAKIQALFKNLAL
-894 KGEVAFL
+894 RGEVAFL
-901 SRGVV
+901 FEGVV

-934 HKAQVSHYAEFL
+934 HKAQVSHYAAFL

>member
-1 MDTNR
+1 MDTKR

-64 QKENLESKEKSHK
+64 QKENLEKNEKEKSQ
-77 ENILKELEEK
+77 NILKELEEK
-87 YHLDPS
+87 YRLNPD
-93 LVQNSAQKIYQ
+93 LVRNSAPKIYQ

-140 EDTEAHQQQLDERF
+140 EDTKVHQQQLNEGF

-159 SEQLEELSVF
+159 GEQLEELSVF
-169 ITQCLSHNSY
+169 IAQCLSYDSY
-179 TSNSILKLLRSLRNK
+179 TSDSILERLRFLKNK

-202 REPAFDEEGF
+202 KEPAFDEEGF
-212 LEKPRNLNKQ
+212 LEKLRSLNQQ
-222 IQSTE
+222 IQSIET
-227 IASDSAKKAIKCD
+227 ASDRAKTAIKCD
-240 DFRGFLNSSLTWLKK
+240 DFRGFLNSSLTWLEK
-255 KSEYNFF
+255 KSEYIYF
-262 KKLKNEIPTLESEC
+262 KKLKDEIPTLESEC
-276 EAIENDLKSYYEAR
+276 EEIENDLKRYYEAR
-290 ETALFKKFPKFIQLY
+290 ESALFKKFPKFIQLY
-305 DKAISKI
+305 DRATSKI

-325 ALLSGYEEVPAEFF
+325 ALLNDYEEMPAEFF
-339 YFRLDSKI
+339 YFRLDSRI
-347 AHILIDEFQ
+347 AHILVDEFQ

-392 KQSIYAFR
+392 KQSIYGFR
-400 GGFSSLF
+400 GSFSSLF
-407 ESVSKDFYHDNLEF
+407 ESVSKDFYHDNLPF
-421 NHRSSPLIIHYVNT
+421 NHRSSPLIINYVNT
-435 IFKKAYQNSS
+435 IFKKAYQNSP
-445 TTYLEQKYPETSR
+445 TAYWEQKYPKASS
-458 NKHATDGYVKVSL
+458 NKHARDGYVKVSL
-471 VANERELLLEQI
+471 VADGR
-483 SQEAKNLLEH
+483 
-493 GKELLLEQI
+493 ELLLEQI
-502 LQEAKNLLEHGI
+502 LQEAKNLLEHRI
-514 EPKDITILCATNKD
+514 DPKDITLLCATNDD

-535 LQENLSEIRPSTE
+535 LQKNLSAIRPSTE
-548 SSAQLSQFVESKII
+548 SSAKLSQFVESKII
-562 KNALEYALAEE
+562 KNALKYALAEE
-573 EYKPF
+573 PYKPF

-591 DDAIALFG
+591 DDAIALAG

-618 ELYTECAQICLELAL
+618 ELYGECAQICLELAV
-633 GCEDADEFLEKLE
+633 GCEDANEFLEKLE
-646 AKKIASFNSKGAQIM
+646 AKEIASFKAEGAQIM

-683 NNESD
+683 KTNNSNQ
-688 KFLEEY
+688 FLEEY
-694 NGTELVCLYYRM
+694 SGTELTRLYYRM
-706 KNREVVDKDYARALE
+706 KNREVVDKDYARVLD
-721 KEKAAKDHEE
+721 KEEAAKNHEE
-731 INAYYVAFTRAELG
+731 TNVYYVAFTRAELG
-745 LVVVAKDKDQKKDKK
+745 LIVVAKDK
-760 KDKEESKNKGM
+760 KGM
-771 HEKLDLKPLEEGE
+771 HEKLDLAPLEEGT

-789 ASKKEPSNASVLIKP
+789 SSQKEPSIPSVVIKP

-815 EEPDSDYEKNND
+815 EEPSDYEKNND
-827 QEAIN
+827 QEAIH

-847 RIPKKSVL
+847 NIPKKSVL
-855 EYLNYHYGFYGLDHQ
+855 EYLNYHHGFYGLDYQ

-879 ENDAEIQALFKNLAL
+879 ENDAKIQALFKNLAL

-901 SRGVV
+901 FEGVV

-934 HKAQVSHYAEFL
+934 HKVQVSHYAAFL

>member
-1 MDTNR
+1 MDTKR

-64 QKENLESKEKSHK
+64 QQENLENEKEKSQ
-77 ENILKELEEK
+77 NILKELEEK
-87 YHLDPS
+87 YHLDPD
-93 LVQNSAQKIYQ
+93 LVRNSAPKIYQ

-140 EDTEAHQQQLDERF
+140 EDTKAHQRQLNESF

-159 SEQLEELSVF
+159 GEQLEELSVF
-169 ITQCLSHNSY
+169 IAQCLSYDSY
-179 TSNSILKLLRSLRNK
+179 TSDSILERLRFLKNK
-194 LYLFDPNK
+194 LYLFDSNEK
-202 REPAFDEEGF
+202 EPAFDEEGF
-212 LEKPRNLNKQ
+212 LEKLRSLNQQ
-222 IQSTE
+222 IQSIET
-227 IASDSAKKAIKCD
+227 ASNTAKKAIKCD
-240 DFRGFLNSSLTWLKK
+240 DFRGFLNSSLTWLEK
-255 KSEYNFF
+255 KSEYRDF

-276 EAIENDLKSYYEAR
+276 EEIENDLKRYYEAK
-290 ETALFKKFPKFIQLY
+290 EIALFKKFPKFIQLY
-305 DKAISKI
+305 DKATSKI
-312 QALDFDAIKDKVH
+312 QTLDFDAIKDKVH
-325 ALLSGYEEVPAEFF
+325 ALLKGYEEVPAEFF

-400 GGFSSLF
+400 GSFSSLF
-407 ESVSKDFYHDNLEF
+407 ESVSKDFYHDNLQF
-421 NHRSSPLIIHYVNT
+421 NHRSVPLIINYVNT
-435 IFKKAYQNSS
+435 IFKKAYQNSP
-445 TTYLEQKYPETSR
+445 TAYLEQKYPKASS

-471 VANERELLLEQI
+471 VADDRELLLD
-483 SQEAKNLLEH
+483 
-493 GKELLLEQI
+493 QI
-502 LQEAKNLLEHGI
+502 LQEAQNLLEHRI
-514 EPKDITILCATNKD
+514 DPKNITILCATNDD

-535 LQENLSEIRPSTE
+535 LQENLSTIHPSTE
-548 SSAQLSQFVESKII
+548 SSTKLSQFVESKII

-573 EYKPF
+573 PYKPF

-591 DDAIALFG
+591 DDVIALPG

-618 ELYTECAQICLELAL
+618 ELYGECAQICLELAV
-633 GCEDADEFLEKLE
+633 GCEDADGFLEKLE
-646 AKKIASFNSKGAQIM
+646 AKSIASFNAKGAQIM

-683 NNESD
+683 NSSHSNQL
-688 KFLEEY
+688 LEEY
-694 NGTELVCLYYRM
+694 NGAELLRLYYRM
-706 KNREVVDKDYARALE
+706 KNREVVDKDYARALD
-721 KEKAAKDHEE
+721 KEEAAKDYEE
-731 INAYYVAFTRAELG
+731 INVYYVAFTRAELG
-745 LVVVAKDKDQKKDKK
+745 LIVVAKDKKESKK
-760 KDKEESKNKGM
+760 ESKNKKM
-771 HEKLDLKPLEEGE
+771 REQLDLVPLEEGE
-784 IAPVI
+784 ITPVV
-789 ASKKEPSNASVLIKP
+789 SHRKEPLITSVVIKP

-815 EEPDSDYEKNND
+815 EEPESDYEKNND

-847 RIPKKSVL
+847 NIPKKSVL
-855 EYLNYHYGFYGLDHQ
+855 EYLNYHHGFYGLDHQ

-879 ENDAEIQALFKNLAL
+879 ENDTEIQALFKNYTL
-894 KGEVAFL
+894 KGEAAFL
-901 SRGVV
+901 FEGVV
-906 SRIDVLLWDKGQN
+906 SRIDVLLWDRGQN
-919 LYVLDYKSSQNYQQS
+919 LCVLDYKSSQNYQQS
-934 HKAQVSHYAEFL
+934 HKAQVSHYAAFL
-946 QTQAPHF
+946 KTQAPHF

>member
-1 MDTNR
+1 MDTKR

-64 QKENLESKEKSHK
+64 QKENLEDEKEKEKSQ
-77 ENILKELEEK
+77 NILKELEEK
-87 YHLDPS
+87 YRLDPS
-93 LVQNSAQKIYQ
+93 FVQNSTPKIYQ

-140 EDTEAHQQQLDERF
+140 EDTKAHQQQLNASF

-159 SEQLEELSVF
+159 NKQLEELSVF
-169 ITQCLSHNSY
+169 IAQCLSYDSY
-179 TSNSILKLLRSLRNK
+179 TSDSILERLRFLKNK

-202 REPAFDEEGF
+202 KDPVFNEEGF
-212 LEKPRNLNKQ
+212 LEKLRSLNQQ
-222 IQSTE
+222 IQNIET
-227 IASDSAKKAIKCD
+227 ASNEAKKAIKCD
-240 DFRGFLNSSLTWLKK
+240 DFRGFLNSSLTWLEK
-255 KSEYNFF
+255 KSEYRYF
-262 KKLKNEIPTLESEC
+262 KKFKDEIPTLESEC
-276 EAIENDLKSYYEAR
+276 EEIENDLKRYYEAR
-290 ETALFKKFPKFIQLY
+290 ESALFKKFPKFIQLY
-305 DKAISKI
+305 DKATSKI

-325 ALLSGYEEVPAEFF
+325 ALLNGYEEMPAEFF

-400 GGFSSLF
+400 GSFSSLF
-407 ESVSKDFYHDNLEF
+407 ESVSKDFYHDNLPF
-421 NHRSSPLIIHYVNT
+421 NHRSSPLIINYVNT
-435 IFKKAYQNSS
+435 IFKKAYQNSP
-445 TTYLEQKYPETSR
+445 TAYLEQKYPKASS
-458 NKHATDGYVKVSL
+458 NKHARDGYVKVSL
-471 VANERELLLEQI
+471 VADERELLLDQV
-483 SQEAKNLLEH
+483 
-493 GKELLLEQI
+493 
-502 LQEAKNLLEHGI
+502 LQEAKNLLEHHI
-514 EPKDITILCATNKD
+514 DPKDITILCATNDD

-535 LQENLSEIRPSTE
+535 LQERLSAIHPSTE
-548 SSAQLSQFVESKII
+548 SSAKLSQFVESKII

-573 EYKPF
+573 PYKPF

-591 DDAIALFG
+591 DDVIALPS

-611 WKVMELF
+611 WKVMEWF
-618 ELYTECAQICLELAL
+618 ELYGEPAQSCLELAV
-633 GCEDADEFLEKLE
+633 GCEDADGFLEKLE
-646 AKKIASFNSKGAQIM
+646 AKAIASSHSKGAQIM

-683 NNESD
+683 KSSHSNQL
-688 KFLEEY
+688 LEEY
-694 NGTELVCLYYRM
+694 DGTELTRLYYRM
-706 KNREVVDKDYARALE
+706 KNREVVDKDYARALDE
-721 KEKAAKDHEE
+721 EEAAKDHEE
-731 INAYYVAFTRAELG
+731 TNVYYVAFTRAELG
-745 LVVVAKDKDQKKDKK
+745 LIVVAKDK
-760 KDKEESKNKGM
+760 KGM
-771 HEKLDLKPLEEGE
+771 HEKLDLVPLEEGE
-784 IAPVI
+784 IVPVI
-789 ASKKEPSNASVLIKP
+789 SSQKEPSSASVLIKP

-815 EEPDSDYEKNND
+815 EEPSDYEKNND

-855 EYLNYHYGFYGLDHQ
+855 EYLNYHHGFYGLDHQ

-879 ENDAEIQALFKNLAL
+879 ENDAKIQALFKNLAL
-894 KGEVAFL
+894 RGEVAFL
-901 SRGVV
+901 FEGVV

-934 HKAQVSHYAEFL
+934 HKAQVSHYAAFL

>member
-1 MDTNR
+1 MDTKR

-64 QKENLESKEKSHK
+64 QKENLEDEKEKEKSQ
-77 ENILKELEEK
+77 NILKELEEK
-87 YHLDPS
+87 YRLNPD
-93 LVQNSAQKIYQ
+93 LVRNNAPKIYQ

-140 EDTEAHQQQLDERF
+140 EDTKAHQQQLNESF

-159 SEQLEELSVF
+159 GGQLEELSVF
-169 ITQCLSHNSY
+169 IAQCLSHNSY
-179 TSNSILKLLRSLRNK
+179 TSDSILERLRFLKNK
-194 LYLFDPNK
+194 LYLFDSNEK
-202 REPAFDEEGF
+202 ELAFDEEGF
-212 LEKPRNLNKQ
+212 LEKLRSLNKQ
-222 IQSTE
+222 IQSVET
-227 IASDSAKKAIKCD
+227 ASNEAKKAIKCD
-240 DFRGFLNSSLTWLKK
+240 DFRGFLNSSLTWLEK
-255 KSEYNFF
+255 KSEYRYF
-262 KKLKNEIPTLESEC
+262 KKLKDEIPTLESEC
-276 EAIENDLKSYYEAR
+276 EEIENDLKRYYEAR
-290 ETALFKKFPKFIQLY
+290 EIALFKKFPKFIQLY
-305 DKAISKI
+305 DKATSKI

-325 ALLSGYEEVPAEFF
+325 ALLKGYEEVPAEFF

-400 GGFSSLF
+400 GSFSSLF
-407 ESVSKDFYHDNLEF
+407 ESVAKDFYHDNLQF
-421 NHRSSPLIIHYVNT
+421 NHRSSPLIIDYVNT
-435 IFKKAYQNSS
+435 IFKKAYQNSP
-445 TTYLEQKYPETSR
+445 TAYLEQKYPKASS
-458 NKHATDGYVKVSL
+458 NKHVADGYVKVSL
-471 VANERELLLEQI
+471 VADDR
-483 SQEAKNLLEH
+483 
-493 GKELLLEQI
+493 ELLLEQI
-502 LQEAKNLLEHGI
+502 LQEAQNLLEHRI
-514 EPKDITILCATNKD
+514 EPKDITILCATNDD

-535 LQENLSEIRPSTE
+535 LQERLSAIHPSTE
-548 SSAQLSQFVESKII
+548 SSANLSQFVESKII
-562 KNALEYALAEE
+562 KNALKYALAEE
-573 EYKPF
+573 PYKPF

-591 DDAIALFG
+591 DDAIVLPS

-618 ELYTECAQICLELAL
+618 ELYGEPAQSCLELAV
-633 GCEDADEFLEKLE
+633 GCEDADGFLEKLE
-646 AKKIASFNSKGAQIM
+646 AKSIASSHSKGAQVM

-683 NNESD
+683 NSSHSNQ
-688 KFLEEY
+688 FLEEY
-694 NGTELVCLYYRM
+694 NGTELLRLYYRM
-706 KNREVVDKDYARALE
+706 KNREVVDKDYARALD
-721 KEKAAKDHEE
+721 KEKAAKENEE
-731 INAYYVAFTRAELG
+731 INVYYVAFTRAELG
-745 LVVVAKDKDQKKDKK
+745 LIVVAKDKGQKKDQ
-760 KDKEESKNKGM
+760 KESESKGM
-771 HEKLDLKPLEEGE
+771 REKLDLTPLEEGE

-789 ASKKEPSNASVLIKP
+789 SPQKEPLIASVVIKP

-832 FGIALHKGLEYQYAY
+832 FGIALHKGLECQYAY
-847 RIPKKSVL
+847 NIPKKSVL
-855 EYLNYHYGFYGLDHQ
+855 EYLNYHHGFYGLDHQ

-879 ENDAEIQALFKNLAL
+879 ENDTEIQALFKNYAL
-894 KGEVAFL
+894 RGEAAFL
-901 SRGVV
+901 FEGVV
-906 SRIDVLLWDKGQN
+906 SRIDVLLWDRGQN

-946 QTQAPHF
+946 KTQAPHF

>member
-1 MDTNR
+1 MDTKR

-64 QKENLESKEKSHK
+64 QKENLEDEKEKEKSQ
-77 ENILKELEEK
+77 NILKELEEK
-87 YHLDPS
+87 YRLNPS
-93 LVQNSAQKIYQ
+93 FVQNSAQKIYQ

-140 EDTEAHQQQLDERF
+140 EDTKAHQQQLNASF

-159 SEQLEELSVF
+159 NKQLEELSVF
-169 ITQCLSHNSY
+169 IAQCLSYDNY
-179 TSNSILKLLRSLRNK
+179 TSDSILERLRFLKNK

-202 REPAFDEEGF
+202 KEPAFDEEGF
-212 LEKPRNLNKQ
+212 LEKLRSLNQQ
-222 IQSTE
+222 IQSVET
-227 IASDSAKKAIKCD
+227 ASDRAKTAIKCD
-240 DFRGFLNSSLTWLKK
+240 DFRGFLNSSLTWLEK
-255 KSEYNFF
+255 KSEYIYF

-276 EAIENDLKSYYEAR
+276 EEIENDLKRYYEAR
-290 ETALFKKFPKFIQLY
+290 EIALFKKFPKFIQLY
-305 DKAISKI
+305 DKATSKI

-325 ALLSGYEEVPAEFF
+325 ALLNGYEELPAEFF

-400 GGFSSLF
+400 GSFSSLF
-407 ESVSKDFYHDNLEF
+407 ESVAKDFYHDNLPF
-421 NHRSSPLIIHYVNT
+421 NHRSSPLIINYVNT
-435 IFKKAYQNSS
+435 IFKKAYQNSP
-445 TTYLEQKYPETSR
+445 TAYLEQKYPKDSS
-458 NKHATDGYVKVSL
+458 NKHARDGYVKVSL

-483 SQEAKNLLEH
+483 
-493 GKELLLEQI
+493 
-502 LQEAKNLLEHGI
+502 LQEAKNLLEHRI
-514 EPKDITILCATNKD
+514 EPKDITLLCTTNDD

-535 LQENLSEIRPSTE
+535 LQGNLSEIRPSTE
-548 SSAQLSQFVESKII
+548 SSAKLSQFVESKII

-573 EYKPF
+573 PYKPF

-591 DDAIALFG
+591 DDAIALAG

-611 WKVMELF
+611 WKVMEWF
-618 ELYTECAQICLELAL
+618 ELYGECAQICLELAV
-633 GCEDADEFLEKLE
+633 GCEDANEFLEKLE
-646 AKKIASFNSKGAQIM
+646 AKEIASFKIEGAQIM

-683 NNESD
+683 KTNNSNQ
-688 KFLEEY
+688 FLEEY
-694 NGTELVCLYYRM
+694 SGTELTRLYYRM
-706 KNREVVDKDYARALE
+706 KNREVVDKDYARALD
-721 KEKAAKDHEE
+721 KEEAAKDHEE
-731 INAYYVAFTRAELG
+731 TNVYYVAFTRAELG
-745 LVVVAKDKDQKKDKK
+745 LVVVAKDK
-760 KDKEESKNKGM
+760 KGM
-771 HEKLDLKPLEEGE
+771 HEKLDLAPLEEGA

-789 ASKKEPSNASVLIKP
+789 SSQKEPLIPSVVIKP

-815 EEPDSDYEKNND
+815 EEPSDYEKNND

-847 RIPKKSVL
+847 NIPKKSVL
-855 EYLNYHYGFYGLDHQ
+855 EYLNYHHGFYGLDYQ

-879 ENDAEIQALFKNLAL
+879 ENDAKIQALFKNLAL
-894 KGEVAFL
+894 RGEVAFL
-901 SRGVV
+901 FEGVV

-934 HKAQVSHYAEFL
+934 HKAQVSHYAAFL

>member
-1 MDTNR
+1 MDTKR

-64 QKENLESKEKSHK
+64 QKENLEDEKEKEKSQ
-77 ENILKELEEK
+77 NILKELEEK
-87 YHLDPS
+87 YRLNPD
-93 LVQNSAQKIYQ
+93 LVRNNAPKIYQ

-140 EDTEAHQQQLDERF
+140 EDTKVHQQQLNESF

-159 SEQLEELSVF
+159 GGQLEELSVF
-169 ITQCLSHNSY
+169 IAQCLSHNSY
-179 TSNSILKLLRSLRNK
+179 TSDSILERLRFLKNK
-194 LYLFDPNK
+194 LYLFDSNEK
-202 REPAFDEEGF
+202 ELAFDEEGF
-212 LEKPRNLNKQ
+212 LEKLRSLNKQ
-222 IQSTE
+222 IQSVET
-227 IASDSAKKAIKCD
+227 ASNEAKKAIKCD
-240 DFRGFLNSSLTWLKK
+240 DFRGFLNSSLTWLEK
-255 KSEYNFF
+255 KSEYRYF
-262 KKLKNEIPTLESEC
+262 KKLKDEIPTLESEC
-276 EAIENDLKSYYEAR
+276 EEIENDLKRYYEAR
-290 ETALFKKFPKFIQLY
+290 EIALFKKFPKFIQLY
-305 DKAISKI
+305 DKATSKI

-325 ALLSGYEEVPAEFF
+325 ALLKGYEEVPAEFF

-400 GGFSSLF
+400 GSFSSLF
-407 ESVSKDFYHDNLEF
+407 ESVAKDFYHDNLQF
-421 NHRSSPLIIHYVNT
+421 NHRSSPLIIDYVNT
-435 IFKKAYQNSS
+435 IFKKAYQNSP
-445 TTYLEQKYPETSR
+445 TAYLEQKYPKASS
-458 NKHATDGYVKVSL
+458 NKHVADGYVKVSL
-471 VANERELLLEQI
+471 VADDR
-483 SQEAKNLLEH
+483 
-493 GKELLLEQI
+493 ELLLEQI
-502 LQEAKNLLEHGI
+502 LQEAQNLLEHRI
-514 EPKDITILCATNKD
+514 EPKDITILCATNDD

-535 LQENLSEIRPSTE
+535 LQERLSAIHPSTE
-548 SSAQLSQFVESKII
+548 SSAKLSQFVESKII
-562 KNALEYALAEE
+562 KHALEYALAEE
-573 EYKPF
+573 PYKPF

-591 DDAIALFG
+591 DDAIVLPS

-618 ELYTECAQICLELAL
+618 ELYGEPAQSCLELAV
-633 GCEDADEFLEKLE
+633 GCEDADGFLEKLE
-646 AKKIASFNSKGAQIM
+646 AKSIASSHSKGAQVM

-683 NNESD
+683 NSSHSNQ
-688 KFLEEY
+688 FLEEY
-694 NGTELVCLYYRM
+694 NGTELLRLYYRM
-706 KNREVVDKDYARALE
+706 KNREVVDKDYARALD
-721 KEKAAKDHEE
+721 KEKAAKENEE
-731 INAYYVAFTRAELG
+731 TNVYYVAFTRAELG
-745 LVVVAKDKDQKKDKK
+745 LIVVAKDKGQKKDQ
-760 KDKEESKNKGM
+760 KESESKGM
-771 HEKLDLKPLEEGE
+771 REKLDLTPLEEGE

-789 ASKKEPSNASVLIKP
+789 SPQKEPLIASVVIKP

-832 FGIALHKGLEYQYAY
+832 FGIALHKGLECQYAY
-847 RIPKKSVL
+847 NIPKKSVL
-855 EYLNYHYGFYGLDHQ
+855 EYLNYHHGFYGLDHQ

-879 ENDAEIQALFKNLAL
+879 ENDTEIQALFKNYAL
-894 KGEVAFL
+894 RGEAAFL
-901 SRGVV
+901 FEGVV
-906 SRIDVLLWDKGQN
+906 SRIDVLLWDRGQN

-946 QTQAPHF
+946 KTQAPHF

>member
-1 MDTNR
+1 MDTKR

-64 QKENLESKEKSHK
+64 QQENLENEKEKSQ
-77 ENILKELEEK
+77 NILKELEEK
-87 YHLDPS
+87 YHLKPD
-93 LVQNSAQKIYQ
+93 LVRNSAPKIYQ

-140 EDTEAHQQQLDERF
+140 EDTKAHQQQLNESF

-159 SEQLEELSVF
+159 NEQLEELSAF
-169 ITQCLSHNSY
+169 IVQCLSYESY
-179 TSNSILKLLRSLRNK
+179 TSDSILKRLRFLKNK

-202 REPAFDEEGF
+202 KEPAFDEEGF
-212 LEKPRNLNKQ
+212 LEKLRSLNEQ
-222 IQSTE
+222 IQSIET
-227 IASDSAKKAIKCD
+227 ASDEAKKANKCD
-240 DFRGFLNSSLTWLKK
+240 SFRGFLNSSLTWLEK
-255 KSEYNFF
+255 KSEYLYF
-262 KKLKNEIPTLESEC
+262 KKLKSEIPTLESEC
-276 EAIENDLKSYYEAR
+276 EEIENNLKRYYEAK
-290 ETALFKKFPKFIQLY
+290 ETAIFKKFPKFIQLY
-305 DKAISKI
+305 DNATSKI

-325 ALLSGYEEVPAEFF
+325 VLLNGYEEMPAEFF

-400 GGFSSLF
+400 GSFSSLF

-421 NHRSSPLIIHYVNT
+421 NHRSAPLIINYVNT
-435 IFKKAYQNSS
+435 IFKKAYQNSP
-445 TTYLEQKYPETSR
+445 TAYLEQKYPKTSQ
-458 NKHATDGYVKVSL
+458 NKHVTEGYVKVSL
-471 VANERELLLEQI
+471 VADE
-483 SQEAKNLLEH
+483 
-493 GKELLLEQI
+493 KELLLEQI
-502 LQEAKNLLEHGI
+502 LQEAKNLLDHRI
-514 EPKDITILCATNKD
+514 DPKDITILCATNKD

-535 LQENLSEIRPSTE
+535 LQERLSAIRPSTE
-548 SSAQLSQFVESKII
+548 SSARLSQLVESKII

-573 EYKPF
+573 PYKPF

-591 DDAIALFG
+591 DDVIALPG

-605 SVAGFV
+605 SVASFV
-611 WKVMELF
+611 WKIMEQF
-618 ELYTECAQICLELAL
+618 KLYGEPAQSCLELAI
-633 GCEDADEFLEKLE
+633 GCEDANEFLEKLE
-646 AKKIASFNSKGAQIM
+646 AKEIASFNPKGAQIM
-661 TIHKSKGMQFPY
+661 TIHGSKGMQFPY

-683 NNESD
+683 NSSHANQL
-688 KFLEEY
+688 LEEY
-694 NGTELVCLYYRM
+694 NGTELVRLYYRM
-706 KNREVVDKDYARALE
+706 KNREVVDKDYARALD
-721 KEKAAKDHEE
+721 KEEAAKDHEE
-731 INAYYVAFTRAELG
+731 INVYYVAFTRAELG
-745 LVVVAKDKDQKKDKK
+745 LIVVAKDKKESKK
-760 KDKEESKNKGM
+760 ESKNKKM
-771 HEKLDLKPLEEGE
+771 REQLDLAPLEEGE
-784 IAPVI
+784 IMPVI
-789 ASKKEPSNASVLIKP
+789 SPQKEPLIASVVIKP

-847 RIPKKSVL
+847 NIPKQSVL
-855 EYLNYHYGFYGLDHQ
+855 EYLNYHHGFYGLDHQ

-879 ENDAEIQALFKNLAL
+879 ENDAEIQALFKNHAL
-894 KGEVAFL
+894 RGEASFL
-901 SRGVV
+901 FEGVV

-934 HKAQVSHYAEFL
+934 HKAQVSHYAAFL
-946 QTQAPHF
+946 KTQAPHF

-959 IYAHKRLLE
+959 IYTHKRLLE

>member
-1 MDTNR
+1 MDTKR

-64 QKENLESKEKSHK
+64 QKENLESGKEKSQ
-77 ENILKELEEK
+77 NILKELEEK

-93 LVQNSAQKIYQ
+93 LVRNSAQKIYQ

-140 EDTEAHQQQLDERF
+140 EDTKAHQQQLNEGF

-159 SEQLEELSVF
+159 NEQLEELSTF
-169 ITQCLSHNSY
+169 IVQCLSYDSY
-179 TSNSILKLLRSLRNK
+179 TSDSILERLRFLKNK

-202 REPAFDEEGF
+202 KEPAFDEEGF
-212 LEKPRNLNKQ
+212 LEKLRSLNEQ
-222 IQSTE
+222 IQNIET
-227 IASDSAKKAIKCD
+227 ASDRAKTAIKCD
-240 DFRGFLNSSLTWLKK
+240 SFRGFLNSSLTWLEK
-255 KSEYNFF
+255 KSEYQSF
-262 KKLKNEIPTLESEC
+262 KKLKSEIPTLESEC
-276 EAIENDLKSYYEAR
+276 EEIENDLKRYYEAK
-290 ETALFKKFPKFIQLY
+290 ETAIFKKFPKFIQLY
-305 DKAISKI
+305 DNATSKI

-325 ALLSGYEEVPAEFF
+325 VLLNGYEEMPAEFF

-400 GGFSSLF
+400 GSFSSLF

-421 NHRSSPLIIHYVNT
+421 NHRSAPLIINYVNT
-435 IFKKAYQNSS
+435 IFKKAYQNSP
-445 TTYLEQKYPETSR
+445 TTYLEQKYPKTSQ
-458 NKHATDGYVKVSL
+458 NKHVTDGYVKVSL
-471 VANERELLLEQI
+471 VADERELLLDQVL
-483 SQEAKNLLEH
+483 QEAQNLLEH
-493 GKELLLEQI
+493 RI
-502 LQEAKNLLEHGI
+502 D
-514 EPKDITILCATNKD
+514 PKDITILCATNKD
-528 ALEIKNY
+528 ALEVKNY
-535 LQENLSEIRPSTE
+535 LQEYLSAIRPSTE
-548 SSAQLSQFVESKII
+548 SSARLSQFVESKII

-573 EYKPF
+573 PYKPF

-591 DDAIALFG
+591 DDAIVLPS

-618 ELYTECAQICLELAL
+618 ELYGECAQICLELAV
-633 GCEDADEFLEKLE
+633 GCEDANDFLEKLE
-646 AKKIASFNSKGAQIM
+646 AKSIASFNAKGAQIM

-683 NNESD
+683 NSSHSNQL
-688 KFLEEY
+688 LEEY
-694 NGTELVCLYYRM
+694 NGAELTRLYYRM
-706 KNREVVDKDYARALE
+706 KNREVVDKDYARALD
-721 KEKAAKDHEE
+721 KEEEAKDHEE
-731 INAYYVAFTRAELG
+731 INVYYVAFTRAELG
-745 LVVVAKDKDQKKDKK
+745 LIVVAKDKKESKK
-760 KDKEESKNKGM
+760 ESKNKKM
-771 HEKLDLKPLEEGE
+771 CERLDLVPLEEGE
-784 IAPVI
+784 IMPVI
-789 ASKKEPSNASVLIKP
+789 SPQKEPLITSTLIKP

-847 RIPKKSVL
+847 NIPKKSVL
-855 EYLNYHYGFYGLDHQ
+855 EYLNYHHGFYGLDYQ

-879 ENDAEIQALFKNLAL
+879 ENDAEIQVLFKNYAL
-894 KGEVAFL
+894 RGEAAFL
-901 SRGVV
+901 FEGVV
-906 SRIDVLLWDKGQN
+906 SRIDVLLWDRGQN

-946 QTQAPHF
+946 KTQAPHF
-953 KIQAGI
+953 KIQVGI

>member
-1 MDTNR
+1 MDTKR

-64 QKENLESKEKSHK
+64 QKENLESEKEKSQ
-77 ENILKELEEK
+77 NILKELEEK

-93 LVQNSAQKIYQ
+93 LVRNSAQKIYQ

-140 EDTEAHQQQLDERF
+140 EDTEAHQRQLNESF

-159 SEQLEELSVF
+159 SEQLEELSAF
-169 ITQCLSHNSY
+169 IVQCLSYESY
-179 TSNSILKLLRSLRNK
+179 TSDSILGLLRFLKNK

-202 REPAFDEEGF
+202 KEPAFDEEGF
-212 LEKPRNLNKQ
+212 LEKLRSLNNQ
-222 IQSTE
+222 IQSIET
-227 IASDSAKKAIKCD
+227 ASNEAKKAIKCD
-240 DFRGFLNSSLTWLKK
+240 SFRGFLNSSLTWLKK
-255 KSEYNFF
+255 KSEYQSF
-262 KKLKNEIPTLESEC
+262 KKLKSEIPTLESEC
-276 EAIENDLKSYYEAR
+276 EEIENDLKRYYEAK
-290 ETALFKKFPKFIQLY
+290 ETAIFKKFPKFIQLY
-305 DKAISKI
+305 DNATSKI

-325 ALLSGYEEVPAEFF
+325 VLLNGYEEMPAEFF

-400 GGFSSLF
+400 GSFSSLF

-421 NHRSSPLIIHYVNT
+421 NHRSAPLIINYVNT
-435 IFKKAYQNSS
+435 IFKKAYQNSP
-445 TTYLEQKYPETSR
+445 TAYLEQKYPKTSQ
-458 NKHATDGYVKVSL
+458 NKHVTEGYVKVSL
-471 VANERELLLEQI
+471 VADDRELLLNQV
-483 SQEAKNLLEH
+483 
-493 GKELLLEQI
+493 
-502 LQEAKNLLEHGI
+502 LQEAKNLLDHRI
-514 EPKDITILCATNKD
+514 DPKDITILCATNKD

-535 LQENLSEIRPSTE
+535 LQERLSAIRPSTE
-548 SSAQLSQFVESKII
+548 SSARLSQLVESKII

-573 EYKPF
+573 PYKPF

-591 DDAIALFG
+591 DDAIALHG

-605 SVAGFV
+605 SVASFV
-611 WKVMELF
+611 WKIMEQF
-618 ELYTECAQICLELAL
+618 KLYGEPAQSCLELAI
-633 GCEDADEFLEKLE
+633 GCEDANEFLEKLE
-646 AKKIASFNSKGAQIM
+646 AKEIASFNPKGAQIM
-661 TIHKSKGMQFPY
+661 TIHGSKGMQFPY

-683 NNESD
+683 NSSHANQL
-688 KFLEEY
+688 LEEY
-694 NGTELVCLYYRM
+694 NGAELARLYYRM
-706 KNREVVDKDYARALE
+706 KNREVVDKDYARALD
-721 KEKAAKDHEE
+721 KEEATKDHEE
-731 INAYYVAFTRAELG
+731 INVYYVAFTRAELG
-745 LVVVAKDKDQKKDKK
+745 LIVVAKDKKESKK
-760 KDKEESKNKGM
+760 ESKNKKM
-771 HEKLDLKPLEEGE
+771 HEQLDLVPLEEGE
-784 IAPVI
+784 ITPVI
-789 ASKKEPSNASVLIKP
+789 SPQKEPLITSVVIKP

-847 RIPKKSVL
+847 RIPKQSVL
-855 EYLNYHYGFYGLDHQ
+855 EYLNYHYGFYGLDYQ

-879 ENDAEIQALFKNLAL
+879 ENDAGIQALFKNHAL

-901 SRGVV
+901 FQGVV
-906 SRIDVLLWDKGQN
+906 SRIDVLLWDRGQN

-946 QTQAPHF
+946 RTQAPHF

>member
-1 MDTNR
+1 MDTKR

-64 QKENLESKEKSHK
+64 QKENLEDEKEKEKSQ
-77 ENILKELEEK
+77 NILKELEEK
-87 YHLDPS
+87 YRLTPS
-93 LVQNSAQKIYQ
+93 FVQNSAQKIYQ

-140 EDTEAHQQQLDERF
+140 EDTKAHQQQLNASF
-154 LSALN
+154 LSALDN
-159 SEQLEELSVF
+159 KQLEELSVF
-169 ITQCLSHNSY
+169 IAQCLSYDSY
-179 TSNSILKLLRSLRNK
+179 TSDSILERFLGRLRFLKNK

-202 REPAFDEEGF
+202 KDPVFDEERF
-212 LEKPRNLNKQ
+212 LEKLRSLNQQ
-222 IQSTE
+222 IQNIET
-227 IASDSAKKAIKCD
+227 ASNEAKKAIKCD
-240 DFRGFLNSSLTWLKK
+240 DFRGFLNSSLTWLEK
-255 KSEYNFF
+255 KSEYRYF
-262 KKLKNEIPTLESEC
+262 KKFKDEIPTLESEC
-276 EAIENDLKSYYEAR
+276 EEIENDLKRYYEAR
-290 ETALFKKFPKFIQLY
+290 ESALFKKFPKFIQLY
-305 DKAISKI
+305 DRATSKI

-325 ALLSGYEEVPAEFF
+325 ALLNGCEEMPAEFF

-392 KQSIYAFR
+392 KQSIYGFR
-400 GGFSSLF
+400 GSFSSLF

-421 NHRSSPLIIHYVNT
+421 NHRSSPLIINYVNT
-435 IFKKAYQNSS
+435 IFKKAYQNSP
-445 TTYLEQKYPETSR
+445 TAYLEQKYPKASS
-458 NKHATDGYVKVSL
+458 NKHAKDGYVKVSL
-471 VANERELLLEQI
+471 VADERELLLDQV
-483 SQEAKNLLEH
+483 
-493 GKELLLEQI
+493 
-502 LQEAKNLLEHGI
+502 LQEAKNLLEHHI
-514 EPKDITILCATNKD
+514 DPKDITILCATNDD
-528 ALEIKNY
+528 ALEIKDY
-535 LQENLSEIRPSTE
+535 LQKHLSAIRPSTE
-548 SSAQLSQFVESKII
+548 SSAKLSQFVESRII

-573 EYKPF
+573 PYKPF

-591 DDAIALFG
+591 DDAIALAG

-605 SVAGFV
+605 SMAGFV

-618 ELYTECAQICLELAL
+618 ELYTECAQICLELAV
-633 GCEDADEFLEKLE
+633 GCEDANEFLKKLE
-646 AKKIASFNSKGAQIM
+646 AKEIASFKVEGAQIM

-683 NNESD
+683 KSNNSNQ
-688 KFLEEY
+688 FLEEY
-694 NGTELVCLYYRM
+694 SGTELTCLYYRM
-706 KNREVVDKDYARALE
+706 KNREVVDKDYARALD
-721 KEKAAKDHEE
+721 KEEAAKDHEE
-731 INAYYVAFTRAELG
+731 TNVYYVAFTRAELG

-760 KDKEESKNKGM
+760 ESKNKGM
-771 HEKLDLKPLEEGE
+771 REKLDLAPLEEGT

-789 ASKKEPSNASVLIKP
+789 SSQKEPLSASVVIKP

-815 EEPDSDYEKNND
+815 EEPSDYEKNND

-855 EYLNYHYGFYGLDHQ
+855 EYLNYHHGFYGLDYQ

-879 ENDAEIQALFKNLAL
+879 ENDAKIQALFKNLAL
-894 KGEVAFL
+894 RGEVAFL
-901 SRGVV
+901 FEGVV

>member
-1 MDTNR
+1 MDTKR

-64 QKENLESKEKSHK
+64 QKENLEDEKEKEKSQ
-77 ENILKELEEK
+77 NILKELEEK
-87 YHLDPS
+87 YRLNPS
-93 LVQNSAQKIYQ
+93 FVQNRAQEIYQ

-140 EDTEAHQQQLDERF
+140 EDTKVHQQRLNASF

-159 SEQLEELSVF
+159 NEQLEELSVF
-169 ITQCLSHNSY
+169 IAQCLSYDSY
-179 TSNSILKLLRSLRNK
+179 TSDSVLERLRFLKNK

-202 REPAFDEEGF
+202 KESAFDEEGF
-212 LEKPRNLNKQ
+212 LEKLRSLNQQ
-222 IQSTE
+222 IRSVET
-227 IASDSAKKAIKCD
+227 ASDTAKTAIKCD
-240 DFRGFLNSSLTWLKK
+240 DFRGFLNSSLTWLEK
-255 KSEYNFF
+255 KSEYRYF
-262 KKLKNEIPTLESEC
+262 KKFKDEIPTLESEC
-276 EAIENDLKSYYEAR
+276 EEIENDLKRYYEAR
-290 ETALFKKFPKFIQLY
+290 ESALFKKFPKFIQLY
-305 DKAISKI
+305 DKATSKI

-325 ALLSGYEEVPAEFF
+325 ALLNGYEEMPAEFF
-339 YFRLDSKI
+339 YFRLDSRI

-392 KQSIYAFR
+392 KQSIYGFR
-400 GGFSSLF
+400 GSFSSLF

-421 NHRSSPLIIHYVNT
+421 NHRSSPLIINYVNT
-435 IFKKAYQNSS
+435 IFKKAYQNSP
-445 TTYLEQKYPETSR
+445 TAYLEQKYPKASS
-458 NKHATDGYVKVSL
+458 NKHAKDGYVKVSL
-471 VANERELLLEQI
+471 VADGR
-483 SQEAKNLLEH
+483 
-493 GKELLLEQI
+493 ELLLEQI
-502 LQEAKNLLEHGI
+502 LQEAKNLLEHRI
-514 EPKDITILCATNKD
+514 DPKDITLLCATNDD

-535 LQENLSEIRPSTE
+535 LQKNLSAIRPSTE
-548 SSAQLSQFVESKII
+548 SSAKLSQFVESKII

-573 EYKPF
+573 PYKPF

-591 DDAIALFG
+591 DDTIALAG

-611 WKVMELF
+611 WKVMEWF
-618 ELYTECAQICLELAL
+618 ELYTECAQICLELAV
-633 GCEDADEFLEKLE
+633 GCEDANEFLEKLE
-646 AKKIASFNSKGAQIM
+646 AKEIVSFNAKGTQIM
-661 TIHKSKGMQFPY
+661 TIHASKGMQFPY

-683 NNESD
+683 KSNNSNQ
-688 KFLEEY
+688 FLEEY
-694 NGTELVCLYYRM
+694 SGTELTRLYYRM
-706 KNREVVDKDYARALE
+706 KNREVVDKDYARALD
-721 KEKAAKDHEE
+721 KEEAAKNHEE
-731 INAYYVAFTRAELG
+731 TNVYYVAFTRAELG
-745 LVVVAKDKDQKKDKK
+745 LIVVAKDKNQKKDKK
-760 KDKEESKNKGM
+760 ESKNKGM
-771 HEKLDLKPLEEGE
+771 HEKLDLAPLEEGE

-789 ASKKEPSNASVLIKP
+789 SSQKESSSASVVIKP

-815 EEPDSDYEKNND
+815 EEPSDYEKNND
-827 QEAIN
+827 QEAIH

-855 EYLNYHYGFYGLDHQ
+855 EYLNYHHGFYGLDYQ

-879 ENDAEIQALFKNLAL
+879 ENDAKIQALFKNLAL

-901 SRGVV
+901 FEGVV

-934 HKAQVSHYAEFL
+934 HKAQVSHYAAFL

>member
-1 MDTNR
+1 MDTKR

-64 QKENLESKEKSHK
+64 QKENLENEKEKSQ
-77 ENILKELEEK
+77 NILKELEEK
-87 YHLDPS
+87 YHLNPD
-93 LVQNSAQKIYQ
+93 LVRNSAPKIYQ

-140 EDTEAHQQQLDERF
+140 EDTKAHQQQLNEGF

-159 SEQLEELSVF
+159 NEQLEELSAF
-169 ITQCLSHNSY
+169 IVQCLSYDNY
-179 TSNSILKLLRSLRNK
+179 TSDSILKRLRFLKNK

-202 REPAFDEEGF
+202 KEPAFDEEGF
-212 LEKPRNLNKQ
+212 LEKLRSLNQQ
-222 IQSTE
+222 IQSIET
-227 IASDSAKKAIKCD
+227 ASDKAKEAIKCD
-240 DFRGFLNSSLTWLKK
+240 SFRGFLNSSLTWLEK
-255 KSEYNFF
+255 KSEYLYF
-262 KKLKNEIPTLESEC
+262 KKLKSEIPTLESEC
-276 EAIENDLKSYYEAR
+276 EEIENNLKRYYEAK
-290 ETALFKKFPKFIQLY
+290 ETAIFKKFPKFIQLY
-305 DKAISKI
+305 DNATSKI

-325 ALLSGYEEVPAEFF
+325 VLLNGYEEMPAEFF

-400 GGFSSLF
+400 GSFSSLF

-421 NHRSSPLIIHYVNT
+421 NHRSAPLIINYVNT
-435 IFKKAYQNSS
+435 IFKKAYQNSP
-445 TTYLEQKYPETSR
+445 TAYLEQKYPKTSQ
-458 NKHATDGYVKVSL
+458 NKHVTEGYVKVSL
-471 VANERELLLEQI
+471 VVDDRELLLNQV
-483 SQEAKNLLEH
+483 
-493 GKELLLEQI
+493 
-502 LQEAKNLLEHGI
+502 LQEAKNLLDHHI
-514 EPKDITILCATNKD
+514 DPKDITILCATNKD

-535 LQENLSEIRPSTE
+535 LQERLSAIRPSTE
-548 SSAQLSQFVESKII
+548 SSARLSQLVESKII

-573 EYKPF
+573 PYKPF

-591 DDAIALFG
+591 DDVIALPG

-605 SVAGFV
+605 SVASFV
-611 WKVMELF
+611 WKIMEQF
-618 ELYTECAQICLELAL
+618 KLYGEPAQSCLELAI
-633 GCEDADEFLEKLE
+633 GCEDANEFLEKLE
-646 AKKIASFNSKGAQIM
+646 AKEIASFNPKGTQIM
-661 TIHKSKGMQFPY
+661 TIHGSKGMQFPY

-683 NNESD
+683 NSSHANQL
-688 KFLEEY
+688 LEEY
-694 NGTELVCLYYRM
+694 DGTELTRLYYRM
-706 KNREVVDKDYARALE
+706 KNREIVDKDYARALD
-721 KEKAAKDHEE
+721 KEEAAKDHEE
-731 INAYYVAFTRAELG
+731 INVYYVAFTRAELG
-745 LVVVAKDKDQKKDKK
+745 LIVVAKDKKESKK
-760 KDKEESKNKGM
+760 ESKNKKM
-771 HEKLDLKPLEEGE
+771 REQLDLAPLEEGE
-784 IAPVI
+784 IMPVI
-789 ASKKEPSNASVLIKP
+789 SPQKEPLIASVVIKP

-847 RIPKKSVL
+847 NIPKQSVL
-855 EYLNYHYGFYGLDHQ
+855 EYLNYHHGFYGLDYQ

-879 ENDAEIQALFKNLAL
+879 ENDAEIQALFKNHAL
-894 KGEVAFL
+894 KGEAAFL
-901 SRGVV
+901 FEGVV
-906 SRIDVLLWDKGQN
+906 SRIDVLLWDRGQN

-946 QTQAPHF
+946 KTQAPHF
-953 KIQAGI
+953 KIQVGI

>member
-1 MDTNR
+1 MDTKR

-64 QKENLESKEKSHK
+64 QQENLENEKEKSQ
-77 ENILKELEEK
+77 NILKELEEK

-93 LVQNSAQKIYQ
+93 LVQNSAPKIYQ

-140 EDTEAHQQQLDERF
+140 EDTKAHQQQLNEGF

-159 SEQLEELSVF
+159 GEQLEELSVF
-169 ITQCLSHNSY
+169 IAQCLSDDSY
-179 TSNSILKLLRSLRNK
+179 TSDSILERLRFLKNK

-202 REPAFDEEGF
+202 KEPAFDEKGF
-212 LEKPRNLNKQ
+212 LEKLRSLNNQ
-222 IQSTE
+222 IQSIE
-227 IASDSAKKAIKCD
+227 IASDKAKTAIKCD
-240 DFRGFLNSSLTWLKK
+240 SFRGFLNSSLTWLKK
-255 KSEYNFF
+255 KSEYQSF
-262 KKLKNEIPTLESEC
+262 KKLKSEIPTLESEC
-276 EAIENDLKSYYEAR
+276 EEIENDLKRYYEAK
-290 ETALFKKFPKFIQLY
+290 ETAIFKKFPKFIQLY
-305 DKAISKI
+305 DNATSKI

-325 ALLSGYEEVPAEFF
+325 ALLNGYEEMPAEFF
-339 YFRLDSKI
+339 YFRLDSQI

-400 GGFSSLF
+400 GSFSSLF
-407 ESVSKDFYHDNLEF
+407 ESVAKDFYHDNLQF
-421 NHRSSPLIIHYVNT
+421 NHRSAPLIINYVNT
-435 IFKKAYQNSS
+435 IFKKAYQNSP
-445 TTYLEQKYPETSR
+445 TAYLEQKYPKTSP
-458 NKHATDGYVKVSL
+458 NKHVTDGYVKVSL
-471 VANERELLLEQI
+471 VADERELLLDQVL
-483 SQEAKNLLEH
+483 QEAQNLLEH
-493 GKELLLEQI
+493 RI
-502 LQEAKNLLEHGI
+502 DPKN
-514 EPKDITILCATNKD
+514 ITILCATNDD

-535 LQENLSEIRPSTE
+535 LQERLSAIHPSTE
-548 SSAQLSQFVESKII
+548 SSARLSQFVESKII
-562 KNALEYALAEE
+562 KHALEYALAEE
-573 EYKPF
+573 PYKPF

-591 DDAIALFG
+591 DDAFALPG

-611 WKVMELF
+611 WKVMEWF
-618 ELYTECAQICLELAL
+618 ELYGECAQICLELAV
-633 GCEDADEFLEKLE
+633 GCEDADNFLEKLE
-646 AKKIASFNSKGAQIM
+646 AKSIASSHSKGAQIM

-683 NNESD
+683 KSNNSNQ
-688 KFLEEY
+688 FLEEY
-694 NGTELVCLYYRM
+694 DGTELTHLYYRM
-706 KNREVVDKDYARALE
+706 KNREVVDKDYARALD
-721 KEKAAKDHEE
+721 KEEAAKNHEE
-731 INAYYVAFTRAELG
+731 TNVYYVAFTRAELG
-745 LVVVAKDKDQKKDKK
+745 LIVVAKDKKESKKESKQ
-760 KDKEESKNKGM
+760 ESKNKTM
-771 HEKLDLKPLEEGE
+771 RKKLDLVPLEEGE
-784 IAPVI
+784 IMPVI
-789 ASKKEPSNASVLIKP
+789 SPQKEPLITSIVIKP

-815 EEPDSDYEKNND
+815 EEPSDYEKNND

-847 RIPKKSVL
+847 NIPKKSVL
-855 EYLNYHYGFYGLDHQ
+855 EYLNYHHGFYGLDYQ

-879 ENDAEIQALFKNLAL
+879 ENDREIQALFKNHAL
-894 KGEVAFL
+894 RGEVAFL
-901 SRGVV
+901 FQGIV
-906 SRIDVLLWDKGQN
+906 SRIDVLLWDRGQN
-919 LYVLDYKSSQNYQQS
+919 LCVLDYKSSQNYQQS
-934 HKAQVSHYAEFL
+934 HKAQVSHYAAFL
-946 QTQAPHF
+946 KTQAPHF

>member
-1 MDTNR
+1 MDTKR

-64 QKENLESKEKSHK
+64 QKENLEDEKEKEKSQ
-77 ENILKELEEK
+77 NILKELEEK
-87 YHLDPS
+87 YRLDPS
-93 LVQNSAQKIYQ
+93 FVQNSAQKIYQ

-140 EDTEAHQQQLDERF
+140 EDTKAHQQQLNASF

-159 SEQLEELSVF
+159 NKQLEELSVF
-169 ITQCLSHNSY
+169 IAQCLSYDNY
-179 TSNSILKLLRSLRNK
+179 TSDSILERLRFLKNK

-202 REPAFDEEGF
+202 KEPAFDEKGF
-212 LEKPRNLNKQ
+212 LEKLRSLNQQ
-222 IQSTE
+222 IQSVET
-227 IASDSAKKAIKCD
+227 ASNEAKKAIKCD
-240 DFRGFLNSSLTWLKK
+240 DFRGFLNSSLTWLEK
-255 KSEYNFF
+255 KSEYRYF
-262 KKLKNEIPTLESEC
+262 KKFKDEIPTLESEC
-276 EAIENDLKSYYEAR
+276 EEIENDLKRYYEAR
-290 ETALFKKFPKFIQLY
+290 EIALFKKFPKFIQLY
-305 DKAISKI
+305 DKATSKI

-325 ALLSGYEEVPAEFF
+325 ALLNGYEEMPAEFF
-339 YFRLDSKI
+339 YFRLDSRI

-392 KQSIYAFR
+392 KQSIYGFR
-400 GGFSSLF
+400 GSFSSLF

-421 NHRSSPLIIHYVNT
+421 NHRSSPLIINYVNT
-435 IFKKAYQNSS
+435 IFKKAYQNSP
-445 TTYLEQKYPETSR
+445 TAYWEQKYPKASS
-458 NKHATDGYVKVSL
+458 NKHARDGYVKVSL
-471 VANERELLLEQI
+471 VADER
-483 SQEAKNLLEH
+483 
-493 GKELLLEQI
+493 ELLLEQI
-502 LQEAKNLLEHGI
+502 LQEARNLLEHRI
-514 EPKDITILCATNKD
+514 DPKDITLLCATNDD

-535 LQENLSEIRPSTE
+535 LQKNLSAIRPSTE
-548 SSAQLSQFVESKII
+548 SSAKLSQFVESRII

-573 EYKPF
+573 PYKPF

-591 DDAIALFG
+591 DDAIALAG

-618 ELYTECAQICLELAL
+618 ELYTECAQICLELAV
-633 GCEDADEFLEKLE
+633 GCEDANEFLEKLE
-646 AKKIASFNSKGAQIM
+646 AKEIASFKAEGAQIM

-683 NNESD
+683 KTNNSNQ
-688 KFLEEY
+688 FLEEY
-694 NGTELVCLYYRM
+694 SGTELTRLYYRM
-706 KNREVVDKDYARALE
+706 KNREVVDKDYARALD
-721 KEKAAKDHEE
+721 KEEAAKNHEE
-731 INAYYVAFTRAELG
+731 TNVYYVAFTRAELG
-745 LVVVAKDKDQKKDKK
+745 LIVVAKDK
-760 KDKEESKNKGM
+760 KGM
-771 HEKLDLKPLEEGE
+771 REKLDLAPLEEGE

-789 ASKKEPSNASVLIKP
+789 SPQKEPLIPSIVIKP

-815 EEPDSDYEKNND
+815 EEPSDYEKNND

-855 EYLNYHYGFYGLDHQ
+855 EYLNYHHGFYGLDYQ

-879 ENDAEIQALFKNLAL
+879 ENDAKIQALFKNLAL
-894 KGEVAFL
+894 RGEVAFL
-901 SRGVV
+901 FEGVV

-934 HKAQVSHYAEFL
+934 HKAQVSHYAAFL

>member
-1 MDTNR
+1 MDTKR

-64 QKENLESKEKSHK
+64 QKENLEDEKEKEKSQ
-77 ENILKELEEK
+77 NILKELEEK

-93 LVQNSAQKIYQ
+93 FVQNRAQEIYQ

-140 EDTEAHQQQLDERF
+140 EDTKVHQQQLNESF

-159 SEQLEELSVF
+159 NEQLEELSVF
-169 ITQCLSHNSY
+169 IAQCLSHDSY
-179 TSNSILKLLRSLRNK
+179 TSDSILERLRFLKNK

-202 REPAFDEEGF
+202 KDPVFDEERF
-212 LEKPRNLNKQ
+212 LEKLRSLNQQ
-222 IQSTE
+222 IQNIET
-227 IASDSAKKAIKCD
+227 ASNEAKKAIKCD

-255 KSEYNFF
+255 KGEYRYF
-262 KKLKNEIPTLESEC
+262 KKFKDEIPTLESEC
-276 EAIENDLKSYYEAR
+276 EEIENDLKRYYEAR
-290 ETALFKKFPKFIQLY
+290 ESALFKKFPKFIQLY
-305 DKAISKI
+305 DKATSKI

-325 ALLSGYEEVPAEFF
+325 ALLNGYEEMPAEFF

-347 AHILIDEFQ
+347 VHILIDEFQ

-392 KQSIYAFR
+392 KQSIYGFR
-400 GGFSSLF
+400 GSFSSLF

-421 NHRSSPLIIHYVNT
+421 NHRSSPLIINYVNT
-435 IFKKAYQNSS
+435 IFKKAYQNSP
-445 TTYLEQKYPETSR
+445 TAYLEQKYPKASS

-471 VANERELLLEQI
+471 VADERELLL
-483 SQEAKNLLEH
+483 K
-493 GKELLLEQI
+493 QI
-502 LQEAKNLLEHGI
+502 LQEAKNLLEHRI
-514 EPKDITILCATNKD
+514 DPKDITILCARNKD
-528 ALEIKNY
+528 ALEIKDY
-535 LQENLSEIRPSTE
+535 LQKHLSAIRPSTE
-548 SSAQLSQFVESKII
+548 SSAKLSQFVESRII

-573 EYKPF
+573 PYKPF

-591 DDAIALFG
+591 DDAIALAG

-605 SVAGFV
+605 SMAGFV

-618 ELYTECAQICLELAL
+618 ELYTECAQICLELAV
-633 GCEDADEFLEKLE
+633 GCEDANEFLKKLE
-646 AKKIASFNSKGAQIM
+646 AKEIASFKVEGAQIM

-683 NNESD
+683 KSNNSNQ
-688 KFLEEY
+688 FLEEY
-694 NGTELVCLYYRM
+694 SGTELMRLYYRM
-706 KNREVVDKDYARALE
+706 KNREVVDKDYARALD
-721 KEKAAKDHEE
+721 KEEAAKDHEE
-731 INAYYVAFTRAELG
+731 TNVYYVAFTRAELG
-745 LVVVAKDKDQKKDKK
+745 LIVVAKDKDQKKDKK
-760 KDKEESKNKGM
+760 ESKNKGM
-771 HEKLDLKPLEEGE
+771 REKLDLAPLEEGE

-789 ASKKEPSNASVLIKP
+789 SSQKEPSSASVVIKP

-815 EEPDSDYEKNND
+815 EEPSDYEKNND

-832 FGIALHKGLEYQYAY
+832 FGIALHKGLECQYAY

-855 EYLNYHYGFYGLDHQ
+855 EYLNYHHGFYGLDYQ

-879 ENDAEIQALFKNLAL
+879 ENDAKIQALFKNLAL
-894 KGEVAFL
+894 RGEVAFL
-901 SRGVV
+901 FEGVV
-906 SRIDVLLWDKGQN
+906 SRIDVLLWDRGQN

-934 HKAQVSHYAEFL
+934 HKVQVSHYAAFL

>member
-1 MDTNR
+1 MDTKR

-64 QKENLESKEKSHK
+64 QKENLDEKEKEKSQ
-77 ENILKELEEK
+77 NILKELEEK
-87 YHLDPS
+87 YRLDPS
-93 LVQNSAQKIYQ
+93 FVQNSAQKIYQ

-140 EDTEAHQQQLDERF
+140 EDTKAHQQQLNASF
-154 LSALN
+154 LSALDN
-159 SEQLEELSVF
+159 KQLEELSVF
-169 ITQCLSHNSY
+169 IAQCLSYDSY
-179 TSNSILKLLRSLRNK
+179 TSDSILERLRFLKNK

-202 REPAFDEEGF
+202 KEPAFDEKGF
-212 LEKPRNLNKQ
+212 LDKLRSLNQQ
-222 IQSTE
+222 IQNIET
-227 IASDSAKKAIKCD
+227 ASNEAKKAIKCD

-255 KSEYNFF
+255 KGEYRDF
-262 KKLKNEIPTLESEC
+262 KKIKDEIPTLESEC
-276 EAIENDLKSYYEAR
+276 EEIENDLKRYYEAR
-290 ETALFKKFPKFIQLY
+290 ESALFKKFPKFIQLY
-305 DKAISKI
+305 DKATSKI
-312 QALDFDAIKDKVH
+312 QSLDFDAIKDKVH
-325 ALLSGYEEVPAEFF
+325 ALLNGYEEMPAEFF
-339 YFRLDSKI
+339 YFRLDSRI

-392 KQSIYAFR
+392 KQSIYGFR
-400 GGFSSLF
+400 GSFSSLF

-421 NHRSSPLIIHYVNT
+421 NHRSSPLIINYVNT
-435 IFKKAYQNSS
+435 IFKKAYQNSP
-445 TTYLEQKYPETSR
+445 TAYLEQKYPKASS
-458 NKHATDGYVKVSL
+458 NKHARDGYVKVSL
-471 VANERELLLEQI
+471 VADER
-483 SQEAKNLLEH
+483 
-493 GKELLLEQI
+493 GLLLEQI
-502 LQEAKNLLEHGI
+502 LQEAKNLLEHRI
-514 EPKDITILCATNKD
+514 DPKDITLLCATNDD

-535 LQENLSEIRPSTE
+535 LQENLSTICPSTE
-548 SSAQLSQFVESKII
+548 SSAKLSQFVESKII

-573 EYKPF
+573 PYKPF

-591 DDAIALFG
+591 DDVIALAG

-618 ELYTECAQICLELAL
+618 ELYTECAQICLELAV
-633 GCEDADEFLEKLE
+633 GCEDANEFLKKLE
-646 AKKIASFNSKGAQIM
+646 AKEIASFNAKGAQIM

-683 NNESD
+683 KSNNSNQ
-688 KFLEEY
+688 FLEEY
-694 NGTELVCLYYRM
+694 DGTELIRLYCRM
-706 KNREVVDKDYARALE
+706 KNREVVDKDYARALD
-721 KEKAAKDHEE
+721 KEEAAKDHEE
-731 INAYYVAFTRAELG
+731 TNVYYVAFTRAELG
-745 LVVVAKDKDQKKDKK
+745 LIVVAKDKDQKKDKK
-760 KDKEESKNKGM
+760 ESKNKGM
-771 HEKLDLKPLEEGE
+771 REKLDLVPLEEGE
-784 IAPVI
+784 IVPVI
-789 ASKKEPSNASVLIKP
+789 SPQKEPLIPSIVIKP

-815 EEPDSDYEKNND
+815 EEPSDYEKNND

-855 EYLNYHYGFYGLDHQ
+855 EYLNYHHGFYGLDYQ

-879 ENDAEIQALFKNLAL
+879 ENDAKIQALFKNLAL
-894 KGEVAFL
+894 RGEVAFL
-901 SRGVV
+901 FEGVV

-934 HKAQVSHYAEFL
+934 HKAQVSHYAAFL

>member
-1 MDTNR
+1 MDTKR

-64 QKENLESKEKSHK
+64 QKENLENEKEKEKSQ
-77 ENILKELEEK
+77 NILKELEEK
-87 YHLDPS
+87 YRLNPS
-93 LVQNSAQKIYQ
+93 FVQNSAQKIYQ

-133 SANFEVN
+133 RANFEVN
-140 EDTEAHQQQLDERF
+140 EDTKAHQQQLNESF
-154 LSALN
+154 LSALDK
-159 SEQLEELSVF
+159 EQLEELSVF
-169 ITQCLSHNSY
+169 ITQCLSYDSY
-179 TSNSILKLLRSLRNK
+179 TSDSVLERLRFLKNK

-202 REPAFDEEGF
+202 KDPIFNEEGF
-212 LEKPRNLNKQ
+212 LEKLRSLNQQ
-222 IQSTE
+222 IQSVET
-227 IASDSAKKAIKCD
+227 ASNEAKKAIKCD
-240 DFRGFLNSSLTWLKK
+240 DFRGFLNSSLTWLEKK
-255 KSEYNFF
+255 GEYRYF
-262 KKLKNEIPTLESEC
+262 KKFKDEIPTLESEC
-276 EAIENDLKSYYEAR
+276 EEIENDLKRYYEAK
-290 ETALFKKFPKFIQLY
+290 ESALFKKFPKFIQLY
-305 DKAISKI
+305 DKATSKI

-325 ALLSGYEEVPAEFF
+325 ALLNGYEEMPAEFF
-339 YFRLDSKI
+339 YFRLDSRI

-392 KQSIYAFR
+392 KQSIYGFR
-400 GGFSSLF
+400 GSFSSLF
-407 ESVSKDFYHDNLEF
+407 ESVSKDFYHDNLPF
-421 NHRSSPLIIHYVNT
+421 NHRSSPLIINYVNT
-435 IFKKAYQNSS
+435 IFKKAYQNSP
-445 TTYLEQKYPETSR
+445 TAYLEQKYPKASS
-458 NKHATDGYVKVSL
+458 NKHARDGYVKVSL
-471 VANERELLLEQI
+471 VADERELLL
-483 SQEAKNLLEH
+483 K
-493 GKELLLEQI
+493 QI
-502 LQEAKNLLEHGI
+502 LQEAKNLLEHRI
-514 EPKDITILCATNKD
+514 DPKDITLLCATNDD

-535 LQENLSEIRPSTE
+535 LQQNLSAIRPSTE
-548 SSAQLSQFVESKII
+548 SSAKLSQFVESKII

-573 EYKPF
+573 PYKPF

-591 DDAIALFG
+591 DDAIALAG

-618 ELYTECAQICLELAL
+618 ELYTECAQICLELAV
-633 GCEDADEFLEKLE
+633 GCEDANEFLEKLE
-646 AKKIASFNSKGAQIM
+646 AKEIASFKAEGAQIM

-683 NNESD
+683 KTNNSNQ
-688 KFLEEY
+688 FLEEY
-694 NGTELVCLYYRM
+694 SGTELTRLYYRM
-706 KNREVVDKDYARALE
+706 KNREVVDKDYARALD
-721 KEKAAKDHEE
+721 KEEAAKDHEE
-731 INAYYVAFTRAELG
+731 TNVYYVAFTRAELG
-745 LVVVAKDKDQKKDKK
+745 LIVVAKDKDQKKDKK
-760 KDKEESKNKGM
+760 ESKNKGM
-771 HEKLDLKPLEEGE
+771 RGKLDLVPLEEGE
-784 IAPVI
+784 IVPVI
-789 ASKKEPSNASVLIKP
+789 SSQKEPSSASVVIKP

-815 EEPDSDYEKNND
+815 EEPSDYEKNND

-847 RIPKKSVL
+847 NIPKKSVL
-855 EYLNYHYGFYGLDHQ
+855 EYLNYHHGFYGLDYQ

-879 ENDAEIQALFKNLAL
+879 ENDAKIQALFKNLAL

-901 SRGVV
+901 FEGVV

-934 HKAQVSHYAEFL
+934 HKAQVSHYAAFL

>member
-1 MDTNR
+1 MDTKR

-64 QKENLESKEKSHK
+64 QQENLENEKEKSQ
-77 ENILKELEEK
+77 NILKELEEK
-87 YHLDPS
+87 YHLKPD
-93 LVQNSAQKIYQ
+93 LVRNSTPKIYQ

-140 EDTEAHQQQLDERF
+140 EDTKAHQQQLNEGF

-159 SEQLEELSVF
+159 NEQLEELSVF
-169 ITQCLSHNSY
+169 IAQCLSYDSY
-179 TSNSILKLLRSLRNK
+179 TSDSILERLRFLKNK

-202 REPAFDEEGF
+202 KEPAFDEKGF
-212 LEKPRNLNKQ
+212 LEKLRSLNQQ
-222 IQSTE
+222 IQSIET
-227 IASDSAKKAIKCD
+227 ASDTAKKAIKCD
-240 DFRGFLNSSLTWLKK
+240 DFRGFLNSSLTWLEK
-255 KSEYNFF
+255 KSEYRNF

-276 EAIENDLKSYYEAR
+276 EEIENDLKRYYEAR
-290 ETALFKKFPKFIQLY
+290 ESALFKKFPKFIQLY
-305 DKAISKI
+305 DKATSKI

-325 ALLSGYEEVPAEFF
+325 ALLNGYEELPAEFF

-400 GGFSSLF
+400 GSFSSLF
-407 ESVSKDFYHDNLEF
+407 ESVAKDFYHDNLQF
-421 NHRSSPLIIHYVNT
+421 NHRSAPLIINYVNT
-435 IFKKAYQNSS
+435 IFKKAYQNFP
-445 TTYLEQKYPETSR
+445 TAYLEQKYPKASS
-458 NKHATDGYVKVSL
+458 NKHVTDGYVKVSL
-471 VANERELLLEQI
+471 VADER
-483 SQEAKNLLEH
+483 
-493 GKELLLEQI
+493 ELLLEQI
-502 LQEAKNLLEHGI
+502 LQEAKNLLEHRI

-535 LQENLSEIRPSTE
+535 LQENLSAIRPSTE
-548 SSAQLSQFVESKII
+548 SSANLSQFVESKII
-562 KNALEYALAEE
+562 KNALKYALAEE
-573 EYKPF
+573 PYKPF

-591 DDAIALFG
+591 DDAIALAG

-611 WKVMELF
+611 WKVMEQF
-618 ELYTECAQICLELAL
+618 ELYGEPAQSCLELAV
-633 GCEDADEFLEKLE
+633 GCEDADGFLEKLE
-646 AKKIASFNSKGAQIM
+646 AKSIASSHSKGAQIM

-683 NNESD
+683 NSSHSNQL
-688 KFLEEY
+688 LEEY
-694 NGTELVCLYYRM
+694 NGAELLRLYYRM
-706 KNREVVDKDYARALE
+706 KNREVVDKDYARALD
-721 KEKAAKDHEE
+721 KEEAAKDYEE
-731 INAYYVAFTRAELG
+731 TNVYYVAFTRAELG
-745 LVVVAKDKDQKKDKK
+745 LIVVAKDKDQKKDKK
-760 KDKEESKNKGM
+760 ESKKESKNKTM
-771 HEKLDLKPLEEGE
+771 HEKLDLVPLEEGE
-784 IAPVI
+784 IVPVI
-789 ASKKEPSNASVLIKP
+789 SPQKEPLIASVLIKP

-815 EEPDSDYEKNND
+815 EEPSDYEKNND

-832 FGIALHKGLEYQYAY
+832 FGIALHKGLECQYAY
-847 RIPKKSVL
+847 NIPKKSVL
-855 EYLNYHYGFYGLDHQ
+855 EYLNYHHGFYGLDHQ

-879 ENDAEIQALFKNLAL
+879 ENDAKIQALFKNYAL
-894 KGEVAFL
+894 RGEAAFL
-901 SRGVV
+901 FEGVV
-906 SRIDVLLWDKGQN
+906 SRIDVLLWDRGQN

-946 QTQAPHF
+946 KTQAPNF

>member
-1 MDTNR
+1 MDTKR

-64 QKENLESKEKSHK
+64 QKENLEDEKEKEKSQ
-77 ENILKELEEK
+77 NILKELEEK
-87 YHLDPS
+87 YHLKPD
-93 LVQNSAQKIYQ
+93 LVRNSAQKIYQ

-140 EDTEAHQQQLDERF
+140 EDTKAHQQQLNEGF
-154 LSALN
+154 LSTLN
-159 SEQLEELSVF
+159 GEQLEELSVF
-169 ITQCLSHNSY
+169 IAQCLSYDNY
-179 TSNSILKLLRSLRNK
+179 TSDSILERLRSLKNK

-202 REPAFDEEGF
+202 KEPAFDEKGF
-212 LEKPRNLNKQ
+212 LEKLRSLNQQ
-222 IQSTE
+222 IQSIET
-227 IASDSAKKAIKCD
+227 ASDRAKTAIKCD

-255 KSEYNFF
+255 KSEYRDF
-262 KKLKNEIPTLESEC
+262 KKLKDEIPTLESEC
-276 EAIENDLKSYYEAR
+276 EEIENDLKRYYEAR
-290 ETALFKKFPKFIQLY
+290 EIALFKKFPKFIQLY
-305 DKAISKI
+305 DKATSKI

-325 ALLSGYEEVPAEFF
+325 ALLNGYEELPAEFF
-339 YFRLDSKI
+339 YFRLDSRI

-400 GGFSSLF
+400 GSFSSLF

-421 NHRSSPLIIHYVNT
+421 NHRSSPLIINYVNT
-435 IFKKAYQNSS
+435 IFKKAYQNSP
-445 TTYLEQKYPETSR
+445 TAYLEQKYPKASN
-458 NKHATDGYVKVSL
+458 NKHVKDGYVKVSL
-471 VANERELLLEQI
+471 VADER
-483 SQEAKNLLEH
+483 
-493 GKELLLEQI
+493 ELLLEQI
-502 LQEAKNLLEHGI
+502 LQEAKNLLEHRI
-514 EPKDITILCATNKD
+514 EPKDITLLCATNDD

-535 LQENLSEIRPSTE
+535 LQENLSAIRPSTE
-548 SSAQLSQFVESKII
+548 SSANLSQFVESKII
-562 KNALEYALAEE
+562 KNALKYALAEE
-573 EYKPF
+573 PYKPF

-591 DDAIALFG
+591 DDAIALAG

-618 ELYTECAQICLELAL
+618 ELYTECAQICLELAV
-633 GCEDADEFLEKLE
+633 GCEDANEFLEKLE
-646 AKKIASFNSKGAQIM
+646 AKKIASFNLKGAQIM

-678 RLGKP
+678 RLGKLKS
-683 NNESD
+683 NNSNQ
-688 KFLEEY
+688 FLEEY
-694 NGTELVCLYYRM
+694 NGTELLRLYYRM
-706 KNREVVDKDYARALE
+706 KNREVVDKDYARALD
-721 KEKAAKDHEE
+721 KEEAAKDHEE
-731 INAYYVAFTRAELG
+731 TNVYYVAFTRAELG
-745 LVVVAKDKDQKKDKK
+745 LIVVAKDKDQKKDKK
-760 KDKEESKNKGM
+760 ESKKESKNKGM
-771 HEKLDLKPLEEGE
+771 REKLDLEPLEEGTIE
-784 IAPVI
+784 PVI
-789 ASKKEPSNASVLIKP
+789 SSQKEPLIASVLIKP

-815 EEPDSDYEKNND
+815 EEPSDYEKNND

-847 RIPKKSVL
+847 NIPKKSVL
-855 EYLNYHYGFYGLDHQ
+855 EYLNYHHGFYGLDYQ

-879 ENDAEIQALFKNLAL
+879 ENDAKIQALFKNLAL
-894 KGEVAFL
+894 RGEVAFL
-901 SRGVV
+901 FEGVV

-934 HKAQVSHYAEFL
+934 HKAQVSHYAAFL

>member
-1 MDTNR
+1 MDTKR

-64 QKENLESKEKSHK
+64 QKENLEDEKEKEKSQ
-77 ENILKELEEK
+77 NILKELEEK
-87 YHLDPS
+87 YRLDPS
-93 LVQNSAQKIYQ
+93 FVQNSAQEIYQ

-140 EDTEAHQQQLDERF
+140 EDTKAHQQQLNASF

-159 SEQLEELSVF
+159 NEQLEELSVF
-169 ITQCLSHNSY
+169 ITQCLSYDSY
-179 TSNSILKLLRSLRNK
+179 TSDSVLERLRFLKNK

-202 REPAFDEEGF
+202 KDLAFDEEGF
-212 LEKPRNLNKQ
+212 LEKLRNLNKQ
-222 IQSTE
+222 IQSVET
-227 IASDSAKKAIKCD
+227 ASNEAKKAIKCD
-240 DFRGFLNSSLTWLKK
+240 DFRGFLNSSLTWLEK
-255 KSEYNFF
+255 KSEYRYF
-262 KKLKNEIPTLESEC
+262 KKFKDEIPTLESEC
-276 EAIENDLKSYYEAR
+276 EEIENDLKRYYEAR
-290 ETALFKKFPKFIQLY
+290 ESALFKKFPKFIQLY
-305 DKAISKI
+305 DKATSKI

-325 ALLSGYEEVPAEFF
+325 ALLNGYEEMPAEFF

-392 KQSIYAFR
+392 KQSIYGFR
-400 GGFSSLF
+400 GSFSSLF
-407 ESVSKDFYHDNLEF
+407 ESVSKDFYHDNLQF
-421 NHRSSPLIIHYVNT
+421 NHRSSPLIINYVNT
-435 IFKKAYQNSS
+435 IFKKAYQNSP
-445 TTYLEQKYPETSR
+445 TAYLEQKYPKASS
-458 NKHATDGYVKVSL
+458 NKHARDGYVKVSL
-471 VANERELLLEQI
+471 VADER
-483 SQEAKNLLEH
+483 
-493 GKELLLEQI
+493 ELLLEQI
-502 LQEAKNLLEHGI
+502 LQEAKNLLEHRI
-514 EPKDITILCATNKD
+514 DPKDITLLCATNDD

-535 LQENLSEIRPSTE
+535 LQKNLSTIRPSTE
-548 SSAQLSQFVESKII
+548 SSAKLSQFVESKII
-562 KNALEYALAEE
+562 KHALEYALAEE
-573 EYKPF
+573 PYKPF

-591 DDAIALFG
+591 DDAIALPG

-611 WKVMELF
+611 WKVMEWF
-618 ELYTECAQICLELAL
+618 ELYTECAQICLELAV
-633 GCEDADEFLEKLE
+633 GCEDANEFLEKLE
-646 AKKIASFNSKGAQIM
+646 AKEIVSFNAKGTQIM
-661 TIHKSKGMQFPY
+661 TIHASKGMQFPY

-683 NNESD
+683 KSNNSNQ
-688 KFLEEY
+688 FLEEY
-694 NGTELVCLYYRM
+694 SGTELTRLYYRM
-706 KNREVVDKDYARALE
+706 KNREVVDKDYARALD
-721 KEKAAKDHEE
+721 KEEAAKNHEE
-731 INAYYVAFTRAELG
+731 TNVYYVAFTRAELG
-745 LVVVAKDKDQKKDKK
+745 LIVVAKDKNQKKDKK
-760 KDKEESKNKGM
+760 ESKNKGM
-771 HEKLDLKPLEEGE
+771 HEKLDLAPLEEGE

-789 ASKKEPSNASVLIKP
+789 SSQKESSSASVVIKP

-815 EEPDSDYEKNND
+815 EEPSDYEKNND
-827 QEAIN
+827 QEAIH

-855 EYLNYHYGFYGLDHQ
+855 EYLNYHHGFYGLDYQ

-879 ENDAEIQALFKNLAL
+879 ENDAKIQALFKNLAL
-894 KGEVAFL
+894 RGEVAFL
-901 SRGVV
+901 FEGVV

-934 HKAQVSHYAEFL
+934 HKAQVSHYAAFL

>member
-1 MDTNR
+1 
-6 QCMALKAS
+6 MALKAS

-64 QKENLESKEKSHK
+64 QKENLEDEKEKEKSQ
-77 ENILKELEEK
+77 NILKELEEK
-87 YHLDPS
+87 YRLDPS
-93 LVQNSAQKIYQ
+93 FVQNSAQKIYQ

-140 EDTEAHQQQLDERF
+140 EDTKAHQQQLNASF

-159 SEQLEELSVF
+159 NEQLEELSVF
-169 ITQCLSHNSY
+169 ITQCLSHDNY
-179 TSNSILKLLRSLRNK
+179 TSDSILERLRFLKNK

-202 REPAFDEEGF
+202 KEPVFDEEGF
-212 LEKPRNLNKQ
+212 LEKLRSLNQQ

-227 IASDSAKKAIKCD
+227 TASDMAKTPIKCD
-240 DFRGFLNSSLTWLKK
+240 DFRGFLNSSLTWLEK
-255 KSEYNFF
+255 KSEYRYF
-262 KKLKNEIPTLESEC
+262 KKFKDEIPTLESEC
-276 EAIENDLKSYYEAR
+276 EEIENDLKRYYEAR
-290 ETALFKKFPKFIQLY
+290 ESALFKKFPKFIQLY
-305 DKAISKI
+305 DKATSKI

-325 ALLSGYEEVPAEFF
+325 ALLNGYEEMPAEFF
-339 YFRLDSKI
+339 YFRLDSRI

-392 KQSIYAFR
+392 KQSIYGFR
-400 GGFSSLF
+400 GSFSSLF
-407 ESVSKDFYHDNLEF
+407 ESVSKDFYHDSLEF
-421 NHRSSPLIIHYVNT
+421 NHRSSPLIINYVNT
-435 IFKKAYQNSS
+435 IFKKAYQNSP
-445 TTYLEQKYPETSR
+445 TAYLEQKYPKASS
-458 NKHATDGYVKVSL
+458 NKHARDGYVKVSL
-471 VANERELLLEQI
+471 VADER
-483 SQEAKNLLEH
+483 
-493 GKELLLEQI
+493 ELLLEQI
-502 LQEAKNLLEHGI
+502 LQESKNLLEHGI
-514 EPKDITILCATNKD
+514 DPKDIAILCTTNDD
-528 ALEIKNY
+528 ALKIKDY
-535 LQENLSEIRPSTE
+535 LKENLNAIHPSTE
-548 SSAQLSQFVESKII
+548 SSAKLSQFVESKII

-573 EYKPF
+573 PYKPF

-591 DDAIALFG
+591 DDAIALAG

-605 SVAGFV
+605 SVADFV
-611 WKVMELF
+611 WKVMEWF
-618 ELYTECAQICLELAL
+618 ELYGECAQICLELAL
-633 GCEDADEFLEKLE
+633 GCEDANEFLEKLE
-646 AKKIASFNSKGAQIM
+646 AKEIASFNAKGAQIM

-683 NNESD
+683 KTNNSNQ
-688 KFLEEY
+688 FLEEY
-694 NGTELVCLYYRM
+694 SGTELVRLYYRM
-706 KNREVVDKDYARALE
+706 KNREVVDKDYARALD
-721 KEKAAKDHEE
+721 KEEAAKDHEE
-731 INAYYVAFTRAELG
+731 TNVYYVAFTRAELG
-745 LVVVAKDKDQKKDKK
+745 LVVVAKDK
-760 KDKEESKNKGM
+760 KGM
-771 HEKLDLKPLEEGE
+771 REKLDLVPLEEGE

-789 ASKKEPSNASVLIKP
+789 SSQKEPSIPPVLIKP

-815 EEPDSDYEKNND
+815 EEPSDYEKNND

-847 RIPKKSVL
+847 NIPKKSVL
-855 EYLNYHYGFYGLDHQ
+855 EYLNYHHGFYGLDHQ

-879 ENDAEIQALFKNLAL
+879 ENDAKIQALFKNLAL
-894 KGEVAFL
+894 RGEVAFL
-901 SRGVV
+901 FEGVV

-934 HKAQVSHYAEFL
+934 HKAQVSHYAAFL

-968 KLWV
+968 KVWV

>member
-1 MDTNR
+1 MDTKR

-64 QKENLESKEKSHK
+64 QKENLEDEKEKEKSQ
-77 ENILKELEEK
+77 NILKELEEK

-93 LVQNSAQKIYQ
+93 FVQNRAQEIYQ

-140 EDTEAHQQQLDERF
+140 EDTKAHQQQLNESF

-159 SEQLEELSVF
+159 NEQLEELSVF
-169 ITQCLSHNSY
+169 IAQCLSHDSY
-179 TSNSILKLLRSLRNK
+179 TSDSILERLRFLKNK

-202 REPAFDEEGF
+202 KDPVFDEERF
-212 LEKPRNLNKQ
+212 LEKLRSLNQQ
-222 IQSTE
+222 IQNIET
-227 IASDSAKKAIKCD
+227 ASNEAKKAIKCD

-255 KSEYNFF
+255 KGEYRYF
-262 KKLKNEIPTLESEC
+262 KKFKDEIPTLESEC
-276 EAIENDLKSYYEAR
+276 EEIENDLKRYYEAR
-290 ETALFKKFPKFIQLY
+290 ESALFKKFPKFIQLY
-305 DKAISKI
+305 DKATSKI

-325 ALLSGYEEVPAEFF
+325 ALLNGYEELPAEFF
-339 YFRLDSKI
+339 YFRLDSQI
-347 AHILIDEFQ
+347 VHILIDEFQ

-400 GGFSSLF
+400 GSFSSLF
-407 ESVSKDFYHDNLEF
+407 ESVAKDFYHDNLQF
-421 NHRSSPLIIHYVNT
+421 NHRSVPLIINYVNT
-435 IFKKAYQNSS
+435 IFKKAYQNSP
-445 TTYLEQKYPETSR
+445 TAYLEQKYPKTSP

-471 VANERELLLEQI
+471 VADER
-483 SQEAKNLLEH
+483 
-493 GKELLLEQI
+493 ELLLEQI
-502 LQEAKNLLEHGI
+502 LQEAQNLLEHRI
-514 EPKDITILCATNKD
+514 EPKDITILCATNDD

-535 LQENLSEIRPSTE
+535 LQENLSAIRPSTE
-548 SSAQLSQFVESKII
+548 SSARLSQFVESKII
-562 KNALEYALAEE
+562 KNALEYALVEE
-573 EYKPF
+573 PYKPF

-591 DDAIALFG
+591 DDVIALPG

-611 WKVMELF
+611 WKIMEQF
-618 ELYTECAQICLELAL
+618 KLYEEPAQSCLELAV
-633 GCEDADEFLEKLE
+633 GCEDADGFLEKLE
-646 AKKIASFNSKGAQIM
+646 AKEIASFKAEGAQIM

-683 NNESD
+683 KSNNSNQ
-688 KFLEEY
+688 FLEEY
-694 NGTELVCLYYRM
+694 SGTELMRLYYRM
-706 KNREVVDKDYARALE
+706 KNREMVDKDYARALD
-721 KEKAAKDHEE
+721 KEEAAKDHEE
-731 INAYYVAFTRAELG
+731 TNVYYVAFTRAELG
-745 LVVVAKDKDQKKDKK
+745 LIVVAKDKDQKKDKK
-760 KDKEESKNKGM
+760 ESKNKGM
-771 HEKLDLKPLEEGE
+771 REKLDLAPLEEGE

-789 ASKKEPSNASVLIKP
+789 SSQKEPSSASVVIKP

-815 EEPDSDYEKNND
+815 EEPSDYEKNND

-832 FGIALHKGLEYQYAY
+832 FGIALHKGLECQYAY

-855 EYLNYHYGFYGLDHQ
+855 EYLNYHHGFYGLDYQ

-879 ENDAEIQALFKNLAL
+879 ENDAKIQALFKNLAL
-894 KGEVAFL
+894 RGEVAFL
-901 SRGVV
+901 FEGVV
-906 SRIDVLLWDKGQN
+906 SRIDVLLWDRGQN

-934 HKAQVSHYAEFL
+934 HKVQVSHYAAFL

>member
-1 MDTNR
+1 MDTKR

-64 QKENLESKEKSHK
+64 QKENLEDEKEKEKSQ
-77 ENILKELEEK
+77 NILKELEEK
-87 YHLDPS
+87 YRLDPS
-93 LVQNSAQKIYQ
+93 FVQNSAQKIYQ

-140 EDTEAHQQQLDERF
+140 EDTKAHQQQLNESF
-154 LSALN
+154 LSALDN
-159 SEQLEELSVF
+159 KQLEELSVF
-169 ITQCLSHNSY
+169 IAQCLSYDSY
-179 TSNSILKLLRSLRNK
+179 TSDSILERLRFLKNK

-202 REPAFDEEGF
+202 KEPAFDEEGF
-212 LEKPRNLNKQ
+212 LEKLRSLNQQ
-222 IQSTE
+222 IQSVET
-227 IASDSAKKAIKCD
+227 ASDMAKKAIKCD
-240 DFRGFLNSSLTWLKK
+240 NFRGFLNSSLTWLKK
-255 KSEYNFF
+255 KGEYRNF
-262 KKLKNEIPTLESEC
+262 KKIKDEIPTLESEC
-276 EAIENDLKSYYEAR
+276 EEIENDLKRYYEAR
-290 ETALFKKFPKFIQLY
+290 ESTLFKRFPKFIQLY
-305 DKAISKI
+305 DKATSKI

-325 ALLSGYEEVPAEFF
+325 ALLNGYEEMPAEFF
-339 YFRLDSKI
+339 YFRLDSRI

-392 KQSIYAFR
+392 KQSIYGFR
-400 GGFSSLF
+400 GSFSSLF

-421 NHRSSPLIIHYVNT
+421 NHRSSPLIINYVNT
-435 IFKKAYQNSS
+435 IFKKAYQDSP
-445 TTYLEQKYPETSR
+445 TAYWEQKYPKTSS
-458 NKHATDGYVKVSL
+458 NKHARDGYVKVSL
-471 VANERELLLEQI
+471 VADERELLL
-483 SQEAKNLLEH
+483 K
-493 GKELLLEQI
+493 QI
-502 LQEAKNLLEHGI
+502 LQEAKNLLEHRI
-514 EPKDITILCATNKD
+514 DPKDITLLCATNDD

-535 LQENLSEIRPSTE
+535 LQENLSAIRPSTE
-548 SSAQLSQFVESKII
+548 SSAKLSQFVESKII

-573 EYKPF
+573 PYKPF

-591 DDAIALFG
+591 DDAIALAG
-599 FNPKKE
+599 FNHKKE

-611 WKVMELF
+611 WKVMEWF
-618 ELYTECAQICLELAL
+618 ELYTECAQICLELAV
-633 GCEDADEFLEKLE
+633 GCEDANEFLEKLE
-646 AKKIASFNSKGAQIM
+646 AKEIASFKAEGAQIM

-683 NNESD
+683 KSNNSNQ
-688 KFLEEY
+688 FLEEY
-694 NGTELVCLYYRM
+694 SGTELTCLYYRM
-706 KNREVVDKDYARALE
+706 KNREVVDKDYARVLD
-721 KEKAAKDHEE
+721 KEEAAKDHEE
-731 INAYYVAFTRAELG
+731 TNVYYVAFTRAELG
-745 LVVVAKDKDQKKDKK
+745 LIVVAKDKDQKKDKK
-760 KDKEESKNKGM
+760 ESKNKGM
-771 HEKLDLKPLEEGE
+771 REKLDLVPLEEGT
-784 IAPVI
+784 IVPVI
-789 ASKKEPSNASVLIKP
+789 SSQKEPLIPSVVIKP

-815 EEPDSDYEKNND
+815 EEPSDYEKNND

-847 RIPKKSVL
+847 NIPKKSVL
-855 EYLNYHYGFYGLDHQ
+855 EYLNYHHGFYGLDYQ

-879 ENDAEIQALFKNLAL
+879 ENDAKIQALFKNLAL
-894 KGEVAFL
+894 RGEVAFL
-901 SRGVV
+901 FEGVV

-934 HKAQVSHYAEFL
+934 HKVQVSHYAAFL

>member
-1 MDTNR
+1 MDTKR

-64 QKENLESKEKSHK
+64 QKENLEDEKEKSQ
-77 ENILKELEEK
+77 NILKELEEK
-87 YHLDPS
+87 YRLDPS
-93 LVQNSAQKIYQ
+93 FVQNSAQKIYQ

-140 EDTEAHQQQLDERF
+140 EDTKAHQQQLNASF

-159 SEQLEELSVF
+159 NEQLEELSVF
-169 ITQCLSHNSY
+169 IAQCLSYDSY
-179 TSNSILKLLRSLRNK
+179 TSDSILERLRFLKNK

-202 REPAFDEEGF
+202 KEPAFDEEGF
-212 LEKPRNLNKQ
+212 LEKLRSLNQQ
-222 IQSTE
+222 IQSVET
-227 IASDSAKKAIKCD
+227 ASDTAKTAIKCD
-240 DFRGFLNSSLTWLKK
+240 DFRGFLNSSLTWLEK
-255 KSEYNFF
+255 KSEYRYF
-262 KKLKNEIPTLESEC
+262 KKFKDEIPTLESEC
-276 EAIENDLKSYYEAR
+276 EEIESDLKRYYEAK
-290 ETALFKKFPKFIQLY
+290 ESALFKKFPKFIQLY
-305 DKAISKI
+305 DKATSKI

-325 ALLSGYEEVPAEFF
+325 ALLNSYEEMPAEFF

-392 KQSIYAFR
+392 KQSIYGFR
-400 GGFSSLF
+400 GSFSSLF
-407 ESVSKDFYHDNLEF
+407 ESVSKDFHHDSLQF
-421 NHRSSPLIIHYVNT
+421 NHRSSPLIINYVNT
-435 IFKKAYQNSS
+435 IFKKAYQNSP
-445 TTYLEQKYPETSR
+445 TAYLEQKYPKASS
-458 NKHATDGYVKVSL
+458 NKHARDGYVKVSL
-471 VANERELLLEQI
+471 VADERELLL
-483 SQEAKNLLEH
+483 K
-493 GKELLLEQI
+493 QI
-502 LQEAKNLLEHGI
+502 LQEAKNLLEHRI
-514 EPKDITILCATNKD
+514 DPKDITILCTTNDD

-535 LQENLSEIRPSTE
+535 LQENLSAIRPSTE
-548 SSAQLSQFVESKII
+548 SSAKLSQFVESKII

-573 EYKPF
+573 PYKPF

-591 DDAIALFG
+591 DDAIALAG

-618 ELYTECAQICLELAL
+618 ELYGECAQICLELAV
-633 GCEDADEFLEKLE
+633 GCEDANEFLEKLE
-646 AKKIASFNSKGAQIM
+646 AKEIASFNAKGAQIM

-673 VIVCE
+673 AIVCE

-683 NNESD
+683 KTNNSNQ
-688 KFLEEY
+688 FLEEY
-694 NGTELVCLYYRM
+694 DGTELTRLYYRM
-706 KNREVVDKDYARALE
+706 KNREVVDKDYARALD
-721 KEKAAKDHEE
+721 KEEAAKNHEE
-731 INAYYVAFTRAELG
+731 TNVYYVAFTRAELG
-745 LVVVAKDKDQKKDKK
+745 LIVVAKDKDQKKDKK
-760 KDKEESKNKGM
+760 ESKSKGM
-771 HEKLDLKPLEEGE
+771 REKLDLLPLEEGE
-784 IAPVI
+784 IVPVI
-789 ASKKEPSNASVLIKP
+789 SSQKEPLIPSVVIKP

-815 EEPDSDYEKNND
+815 EEPSDYEKNND

-847 RIPKKSVL
+847 NIPKKSVL
-855 EYLNYHYGFYGLDHQ
+855 EYLNYHHGFYGLDYQ

-879 ENDAEIQALFKNLAL
+879 ENDAKIQALFKNLAL
-894 KGEVAFL
+894 RGEVAFL
-901 SRGVV
+901 FEGVV

-934 HKAQVSHYAEFL
+934 HKAQISHYAAFL

>member
-1 MDTNR
+1 
-6 QCMALKAS
+6 MALKAS

-64 QKENLESKEKSHK
+64 QKENLEDENEKEKSQ
-77 ENILKELEEK
+77 NILKELEEK
-87 YHLDPS
+87 YHLNPD
-93 LVQNSAQKIYQ
+93 LVRNSAPKIYQ

-140 EDTEAHQQQLDERF
+140 EDTKAHQQQLNEGF
-154 LSALN
+154 LSTLN
-159 SEQLEELSVF
+159 GEQLEELSVF
-169 ITQCLSHNSY
+169 IAQCLSYDSY
-179 TSNSILKLLRSLRNK
+179 TSDSILERLRFLKNK

-202 REPAFDEEGF
+202 KEPAFDEEGF
-212 LEKPRNLNKQ
+212 LEKLRSLNQQ
-222 IQSTE
+222 IQSIET
-227 IASDSAKKAIKCD
+227 ASDRAKIAIKCD
-240 DFRGFLNSSLTWLKK
+240 DFRGFLNSSLTWLEK
-255 KSEYNFF
+255 KSEYIYF
-262 KKLKNEIPTLESEC
+262 KKLKDEIPTLESEC
-276 EAIENDLKSYYEAR
+276 EEIENDLKRYYEAR
-290 ETALFKKFPKFIQLY
+290 EIALFKKFPKFIQLY
-305 DKAISKI
+305 DKATSKI

-325 ALLSGYEEVPAEFF
+325 ALLNGYEELPAEFF

-379 AKWHRSVFFVGDV
+379 AKWQRSVFFVGDV

-400 GGFSSLF
+400 GSFSSLF
-407 ESVSKDFYHDNLEF
+407 ESVAKDFYHDNLEF
-421 NHRSSPLIIHYVNT
+421 NHRSSPLIINYVNT
-435 IFKKAYQNSS
+435 IFKKAYQNSP
-445 TTYLEQKYPETSR
+445 TAYLEQKYPKASS
-458 NKHATDGYVKVSL
+458 NKHARDGYVKVSL
-471 VANERELLLEQI
+471 VADERELLLEQI
-483 SQEAKNLLEH
+483 LKEAKNLLEH
-493 GKELLLEQI
+493 R
-502 LQEAKNLLEHGI
+502 I
-514 EPKDITILCATNKD
+514 EPKDITLLCATNDD

-535 LQENLSEIRPSTE
+535 LQENLSAIRPSTE
-548 SSAQLSQFVESKII
+548 SSANLSQFVESKII
-562 KNALEYALAEE
+562 KNALKYALAEE
-573 EYKPF
+573 PYKPF

-591 DDAIALFG
+591 DDAIALAG

-618 ELYTECAQICLELAL
+618 ELYGEPAQICLELAV
-633 GCEDADEFLEKLE
+633 GCEDANDFLEKLE
-646 AKKIASFNSKGAQIM
+646 AKAIASFNLKGAQIM

-683 NNESD
+683 NSSHSNQL
-688 KFLEEY
+688 LEEY
-694 NGTELVCLYYRM
+694 NGAELLRLYYRM
-706 KNREVVDKDYARALE
+706 KNREVVDKDYARALD
-721 KEKAAKDHEE
+721 KEEAAKDHEE
-731 INAYYVAFTRAELG
+731 INVYYVAFTRAELG
-745 LVVVAKDKDQKKDKK
+745 LIVVAKDKK
-760 KDKEESKNKGM
+760 ESKKESKQEGKNKKM
-771 HEKLDLKPLEEGE
+771 REQLDLAPLEEGT
-784 IAPVI
+784 IVPVI
-789 ASKKEPSNASVLIKP
+789 SPQKEPLIASVLIKP

-815 EEPDSDYEKNND
+815 EEPSDYEKNND

-847 RIPKKSVL
+847 HIPKKSVL
-855 EYLNYHYGFYGLDHQ
+855 EYLNYHHGFYGLDYQ

-879 ENDAEIQALFKNLAL
+879 ENDVEIQTLFKNLAL
-894 KGEVAFL
+894 RGEVAFL
-901 SRGVV
+901 FEGVV

-934 HKAQVSHYAEFL
+934 HKAQVSHYAAFL

>member
-1 MDTNR
+1 MDTKR

-64 QKENLESKEKSHK
+64 QQENLENEKEKSQ
-77 ENILKELEEK
+77 NILKELEEK

-140 EDTEAHQQQLDERF
+140 EDTKLHQQQLNESF

-169 ITQCLSHNSY
+169 IAQCLSYDNY
-179 TSNSILKLLRSLRNK
+179 TSDSILERLRFLKNK

-202 REPAFDEEGF
+202 KEPAFDEKGF
-212 LEKPRNLNKQ
+212 LEKLRSLNEQ
-222 IQSTE
+222 IQSIET
-227 IASDSAKKAIKCD
+227 ASDRAKTAIKCD
-240 DFRGFLNSSLTWLKK
+240 SFRGFLNSSLTWLEK
-255 KSEYNFF
+255 KSEYQSF
-262 KKLKNEIPTLESEC
+262 KKLKSEIPTLESEC
-276 EAIENDLKSYYEAR
+276 EEIENDLKRYYEAK
-290 ETALFKKFPKFIQLY
+290 ETAIFKKFPKFIQLY
-305 DKAISKI
+305 DNATSKI

-325 ALLSGYEEVPAEFF
+325 VLLNGYEELPAEFF

-347 AHILIDEFQ
+347 VHILIDEFQ

-400 GGFSSLF
+400 GSFSSLF
-407 ESVSKDFYHDNLEF
+407 ESVSKDFYHDNLQF
-421 NHRSSPLIIHYVNT
+421 NHRSAPLIINYVNT
-435 IFKKAYQNSS
+435 IFKKAYQNSP
-445 TTYLEQKYPETSR
+445 TTYLEQKYPKTSP
-458 NKHATDGYVKVSL
+458 NKHVTDGYVKVSL
-471 VANERELLLEQI
+471 VADERELLLDQVL
-483 SQEAKNLLEH
+483 QEAQNLLEH
-493 GKELLLEQI
+493 RI
-502 LQEAKNLLEHGI
+502 D
-514 EPKDITILCATNKD
+514 PKDITILCATNDD

-535 LQENLSEIRPSTE
+535 LQERLSAIRPSTE
-548 SSAQLSQFVESKII
+548 SSARLSQFVESKII

-573 EYKPF
+573 PYKPF

-591 DDAIALFG
+591 DDAIVLPS

-618 ELYTECAQICLELAL
+618 ELYGECAQICLELAV
-633 GCEDADEFLEKLE
+633 GCEDANDFLEKLE
-646 AKKIASFNSKGAQIM
+646 AKAIASSHSKGAQIM

-683 NNESD
+683 NSSHSNQL
-688 KFLEEY
+688 LEEY
-694 NGTELVCLYYRM
+694 NGAELLRLYYRM
-706 KNREVVDKDYARALE
+706 KNREVVDKDYARALD
-721 KEKAAKDHEE
+721 KEEEAKDYEE
-731 INAYYVAFTRAELG
+731 INVYYVAFTRAELG
-745 LVVVAKDKDQKKDKK
+745 LIVVAKDKKESKK
-760 KDKEESKNKGM
+760 ESKNKKM
-771 HEKLDLKPLEEGE
+771 CERLDLVPLEEGE
-784 IAPVI
+784 IMPVI
-789 ASKKEPSNASVLIKP
+789 SPQKEPLITSALIKP

-815 EEPDSDYEKNND
+815 EEPSDYEKNND

-847 RIPKKSVL
+847 NIPKKSVL
-855 EYLNYHYGFYGLDHQ
+855 EYLNYHHGFYGLDYQ

-879 ENDAEIQALFKNLAL
+879 ENDAEIQTLFKNHAL
-894 KGEVAFL
+894 KGEAAFL
-901 SRGVV
+901 FEGVV
-906 SRIDVLLWDKGQN
+906 SRIDVLLWDRGQN
-919 LYVLDYKSSQNYQQS
+919 LCVLDYKSSQNYQQS
-934 HKAQVSHYAEFL
+934 HKAQVSHYAAFL

>member
-1 MDTNR
+1 MDTKR

-64 QKENLESKEKSHK
+64 QKENLEKNEKEKSQ
-77 ENILKELEEK
+77 NILKELEEK

-93 LVQNSAQKIYQ
+93 FVQNSAQKIYQ

-140 EDTEAHQQQLDERF
+140 EDTKVHQQQLNASF

-159 SEQLEELSVF
+159 NEQLEELSVF
-169 ITQCLSHNSY
+169 IAQCLSHDNY
-179 TSNSILKLLRSLRNK
+179 TSDSILELLRFLKNK

-202 REPAFDEEGF
+202 KELAFDEEGF
-212 LEKPRNLNKQ
+212 LEKLRSLNQQ
-222 IQSTE
+222 IQSIET
-227 IASDSAKKAIKCD
+227 ASDTAKTAIKCD

-255 KSEYNFF
+255 KSEYRDF
-262 KKLKNEIPTLESEC
+262 KKLKDEIPTLESEC
-276 EAIENDLKSYYEAR
+276 EEIENDLKRYYEAR
-290 ETALFKKFPKFIQLY
+290 ESALFKKFPKFIQLY
-305 DKAISKI
+305 DKATSKI

-325 ALLSGYEEVPAEFF
+325 ALLNGYEELPAEFF

-400 GGFSSLF
+400 GSFSSLF
-407 ESVSKDFYHDNLEF
+407 ESVSKDFYHDNLPF
-421 NHRSSPLIIHYVNT
+421 NHRSASLIINYVNT
-435 IFKKAYQNSS
+435 IFKKAYQNSP
-445 TTYLEQKYPETSR
+445 TAYLEQKYPKASS
-458 NKHATDGYVKVSL
+458 NKHARDGYVKVSL
-471 VANERELLLEQI
+471 VADER
-483 SQEAKNLLEH
+483 
-493 GKELLLEQI
+493 ELLLEQI
-502 LQEAKNLLEHGI
+502 LQEAQNLLEHRI
-514 EPKDITILCATNKD
+514 EPKDITILCATNAD

-535 LQENLSEIRPSTE
+535 LQEYLSEICPSTE
-548 SSAQLSQFVESKII
+548 SSAKLSQFVESKII
-562 KNALEYALAEE
+562 KNALKYALAEE
-573 EYKPF
+573 PYKPF

-591 DDAIALFG
+591 DDVIALPG

-611 WKVMELF
+611 WKIMEQF
-618 ELYTECAQICLELAL
+618 KLYEEPAQICLELAV
-633 GCEDADEFLEKLE
+633 GCEDADGFLEKLE
-646 AKKIASFNSKGAQIM
+646 AKKIASFNLKGAQIM

-678 RLGKP
+678 RLGNP
-683 NNESD
+683 NSNHSNQL
-688 KFLEEY
+688 LEEY
-694 NGTELVCLYYRM
+694 NGAELTRLYYRM
-706 KNREVVDKDYARALE
+706 KNREVVDKDYARALD
-721 KEKAAKDHEE
+721 KEEAAKDHEE
-731 INAYYVAFTRAELG
+731 TNVYYVAFTRAELG
-745 LVVVAKDKDQKKDKK
+745 LIVVAKDKKESKK
-760 KDKEESKNKGM
+760 ESKNKGM
-771 HEKLDLKPLEEGE
+771 REKLDLFPLEEGT

-789 ASKKEPSNASVLIKP
+789 SPQKEPLIPSVVIKP

-815 EEPDSDYEKNND
+815 EEPSDYEKNDD

-847 RIPKKSVL
+847 NIPKKSVL
-855 EYLNYHYGFYGLDHQ
+855 EYLNYHHGFYGLDYQ

-879 ENDAEIQALFKNLAL
+879 ENDAKIQALFKNYAL
-894 KGEVAFL
+894 RGEVAFL
-901 SRGVV
+901 FEGVV

-934 HKAQVSHYAEFL
+934 HKAQVSHYAAFL
-946 QTQAPHF
+946 KTQAPHF

>member
-1 MDTNR
+1 MDTKR

-64 QKENLESKEKSHK
+64 QKENLEDEKEKEKSQ
-77 ENILKELEEK
+77 NILKELEEK
-87 YHLDPS
+87 YRLNPS
-93 LVQNSAQKIYQ
+93 LVRNSAPKIYQ

-140 EDTEAHQQQLDERF
+140 EDTKVHQQQLNESF

-159 SEQLEELSVF
+159 GGQLEELSVF
-169 ITQCLSHNSY
+169 IAQCLSYDSY
-179 TSNSILKLLRSLRNK
+179 TSDSILERLRFLKNK
-194 LYLFDPNK
+194 LYLFDSNK
-202 REPAFDEEGF
+202 KELAFDEEGF
-212 LEKPRNLNKQ
+212 LGKLRSLNKQ
-222 IQSTE
+222 IQS
-227 IASDSAKKAIKCD
+227 IATASKEAKKAIKCD
-240 DFRGFLNSSLTWLKK
+240 DFRGFLNSSLTWLEK
-255 KSEYNFF
+255 KSEYRDF

-276 EAIENDLKSYYEAR
+276 EEIENDLKRYYEAK
-290 ETALFKKFPKFIQLY
+290 EIALFKKFPKFIQLY
-305 DKAISKI
+305 DKATSKI

-325 ALLSGYEEVPAEFF
+325 ALLKGYEELPAEFF
-339 YFRLDSKI
+339 YFRLDSRI

-400 GGFSSLF
+400 GSFSSLF
-407 ESVSKDFYHDNLEF
+407 ESVSKDFYHDNLQF
-421 NHRSSPLIIHYVNT
+421 NHRSSPLIINYVNT
-435 IFKKAYQNSS
+435 IFKKAYQNSP
-445 TTYLEQKYPETSR
+445 TAYLDQKYPKASN

-471 VANERELLLEQI
+471 VADER
-483 SQEAKNLLEH
+483 
-493 GKELLLEQI
+493 ELLLEQI
-502 LQEAKNLLEHGI
+502 LQEAKNLLEHRI
-514 EPKDITILCATNKD
+514 EPKDITILCATNDD

-535 LQENLSEIRPSTE
+535 LQENLSAIRPSTE
-548 SSAQLSQFVESKII
+548 SSAKLSQFVESKII

-573 EYKPF
+573 PYKPF

-591 DDAIALFG
+591 DDAIALPG

-618 ELYTECAQICLELAL
+618 ELYGERAQICLELAV
-633 GCEDADEFLEKLE
+633 GCEDADGFLEKLE
-646 AKKIASFNSKGAQIM
+646 AKKIASFNLKGAQIM

-683 NNESD
+683 RSNNSNQ
-688 KFLEEY
+688 FLEEY
-694 NGTELVCLYYRM
+694 NGAELLRLYYRM
-706 KNREVVDKDYARALE
+706 KNREVVDKDYARALD
-721 KEKAAKDHEE
+721 KEKAAKENEE
-731 INAYYVAFTRAELG
+731 TNVYYVAFTRAELG
-745 LVVVAKDKDQKKDKK
+745 LIVVAKDKGQKKDQK
-760 KDKEESKNKGM
+760 ESKNKGM
-771 HEKLDLKPLEEGE
+771 REKLDLVPLEEGE

-789 ASKKEPSNASVLIKP
+789 SPQKEPLIASVVIKP

-815 EEPDSDYEKNND
+815 EEPSDYEKNND

-847 RIPKKSVL
+847 NIPKKSVL
-855 EYLNYHYGFYGLDHQ
+855 EYLNYHHGFYGLDRQ

-879 ENDAEIQALFKNLAL
+879 ENDIEIQALFKNLAL
-894 KGEVAFL
+894 KGEAAFL
-901 SRGVV
+901 FEGVV

-934 HKAQVSHYAEFL
+934 HKAQVSHYAAFL